1 MFCIGVLQGFAQGF
15 TYTDENGVNWE
26 CSLVSCTINIPDGT
40 RKDSTYVTIIS
51 ASNYGEEVTIPE
63 VVKYERKEYTITELQ
78 GVFRNNPTLKKV
90 TLPKSATSLLRTFEG
105 CTLLSE
111 VVNTAQ
117 IQYCSGTFFEC
128 SSLKSIDLSNCE
140 TIGHATFDNCYNLQS
155 VNLKKC
161 KTIESEAF
169 SNCSNLQSVGDLSTC
184 TSIGHSA
191 FNKCSSLKSIDISNC
206 NFLDRF
212 AFSGCYKLE
221 EVKLSKQIN
230 KINEDTFDGC
240 TNLKNIDLSNCTSIE
255 ESAFSDCINLT
266 SVGNTALLTS
276 IKEYAFSSCIKL
288 TTINLSNCAFIGEYA
303 FKGCTKLSNINLSKC
318 KFLGHSAFYQCTELT
333 EVDLSSCSSLE
344 ESVFSGCSNLKTIK
358 GIENFTTIPAYAF
371 EGTGIETLSLP
382 LCTTI
387 QKAAFKKCIQ
397 LKSVNLPKCE
407 TIEGYKAEYYEAEGA
422 FMGCT
427 NLQEVELPNCIS
439 IGEYTFYSCTNLQKV
454 ELPNCINIG
463 ESTFSS
469 CPKLKSINIPVC
481 QTIDKEAF
489 AYCGNL
495 NEVSLPNTI
504 QKLGY
509 KCFNGNTSLTLYAKN
524 VPALDRNPGTTA
536 ESDTLALGK
545 NVLIIV
551 PEESLAAYQ
560 AADVWNTMSERI
572 FPLGTQFDYDVEANA
587 QASTSGLQK
596 AIGEK
601 NLRSVVTLKVKG
613 SINSYDIM
621 VMRNKMDNLHH
632 LDLADADIKSSTY
645 QYYTGYSTQDDI
657 LGPHSFADLDKLLTV
672 KLPKSVKYIDQ
683 AFNKC
688 SQLRSVEMPENLICV
703 GDTTDYEYING
714 GAFSDC
720 NNLEEIIFHNCERIG
735 GCAFIQCCSLQEIT
749 LPKNLKHIG
758 SFAFDNCNQLKD
770 IIFPGEVETISNHAF
785 NGCSNLASIQFPPS
799 LKSIEACAFFGC
811 GKLSNINLPGLT
823 NISEGT
829 FSCCWNLKEIK
840 LPSTLERIGDNAF
853 ENCTNLN
860 KVYTYTVL
868 PINIDQ
874 NTFTNFKATTLY
886 VPTQSYDNYYW
897 STQWGQFKEIKE
909 FDEPYTYIYL
919 DNEFTLEK
927 RFEGTPDI
935 DIKNNGALTVNGK
948 ENQDAGEVTVKGDGN
963 NSAGTLITDGNLDA
977 KKLRFDITVNANQWY
992 FFSFPFDINL
1002 ADIKTPGKYVFR
1014 KYNGSL
1020 RADQG
1025 TGGWVDLASDETTL
1039 KQGVGYIFQT
1049 AKSGNLTLRV
1059 TKEKFGKLDANN
1071 IVKDLSS
1078 YPSADEQ
1085 NASWNFI
1092 GNPQISYMDAA
1103 SLGYDAPITYWNGNS
1118 YEAVRPGD
1126 DEFALQPFQAFFVQ
1140 KPVDVS
1146 NIEFKAEDRITK
1158 SESINKQNNARA
1170 RRIGR
1175 GINPERL
1182 LINLTLSDGNHTDKT
1197 RVVFNDKK
1205 SQAYELDCDAAKFAA
1220 INDAPQFYTIEAK
1233 AGNLAINERPM
1244 GSVKLGF
1251 AAKKAGNFTIS
1262 AKRMDQPMLLQD
1274 NQTGA
1279 TYDLTEGDYQ
1289 FASNAGTFENRFV
1302 LVPSR
1307 GTTGIADIVK
1317 KTGINIMPTDAGIN
1331 LNGVD
1336 GKKVTIYAAD
1346 GTMLASRTFDGML
1359 NLMKGVYI
1367 VKIDNLSTKVMVK

>member
-1 MFCIGVLQGFAQGF
+1 MKRLLLLSVMFCIGVLQGFAQYASF

-26 CSLVSCTINIPDGT
+26 CNLESAGTTMPDGSW
-40 RKDSTYVTIIS
+40 KDSTYVTING
-51 ASNYGEEVTIPE
+51 ASNYGEEVTVPG
-63 VVKYERKEYTITELQ
+63 VVKYEGKDYTITQL
-78 GVFRNNPTLKKV
+78 GGIFSNNQTLKKV
-90 TLPKSATSLLRTFEG
+90 TLPKSVTSLNYTFDG

-111 VVNTAQ
+111 VVNTEQ
-117 IQYCSGTFFEC
+117 ILSCSYAFSNC

-140 TIGHATFDNCYNLQS
+140 TIGSGSFASCNNLQF
-155 VNLKKC
+155 VNLKRC
-161 KTIESEAF
+161 KTIESQAF
-169 SNCSNLQSVGDLSTC
+169 LNCSKLQSVGDLSSC
-184 TSIGHSA
+184 TTIGEGA
-191 FNKCSSLKSIDISNC
+191 FNSCYSLKSIDISNC
-206 NFLDRF
+206 NSLNGDV
-212 AFSGCYKLE
+212 FSDCTRLE
-221 EVKLSKQIN
+221 EVKLSKQLNQIKWN
-230 KINEDTFDGC
+230 TFNGC
-240 TNLKNIDLSNCTSIE
+240 TNLKNIDLSNCTSIGGN
-255 ESAFSDCINLT
+255 AFAECRSLT
-266 SVGNTALLTS
+266 SVGNTALLSS
-276 IKEYAFSSCIKL
+276 IEGYAFSNCANL
-288 TTINLSNCAFIGEYA
+288 TNIDLSNCTFIGEWA
-303 FKGCTKLSNINLSKC
+303 FRGCPKLSNINLSKC
-318 KFLGHSAFYQCTELT
+318 KLLENYAFIECTELT
-333 EVDLSSCSSLE
+333 EVDLSSCSSLAYGI
-344 ESVFSGCSNLKTIK
+344 FAYCSKLKTVK
-358 GIENFTTIPAYAF
+358 GIENITTIPANAF
-371 EGTGIETLSLP
+371 ANTGIETLSLP

-387 QKAAFKKCIQ
+387 QEGAFRGCTQ
-397 LKSVNLPKCE
+397 LKS
-407 TIEGYKAEYYEAEGA
+407 ID
-422 FMGCT
+422 
-427 NLQEVELPNCIS
+427 
-439 IGEYTFYSCTNLQKV
+439 
-454 ELPNCINIG
+454 
-463 ESTFSS
+463 
-469 CPKLKSINIPVC
+469 IPVC
-481 QTIDKEAF
+481 QSIGMNAF
-489 AYCGNL
+489 ASCSRL
-495 NEVSLPNTI
+495 ESVSIPNTI
-504 QKLGY
+504 KSLGY

-524 VPALDRNPGTTA
+524 VPALDRYPGNMA
-536 ESDTLALGK
+536 ETDTLALGK

-572 FPLGTQFDYDVEANA
+572 FPLGTQFDYDVEATA

-632 LDLADADIKSSTY
+632 LDLSDADIKSNSY
-645 QYYTGYSTQDDI
+645 DYYTGFSTQDDI
-657 LGPHSFADLDKLLTV
+657 LDPHSFADLDKLLTV
-672 KLPKSVKYIDQ
+672 KLPKSVKYINQ
-683 AFNKC
+683 AFNNC

-703 GDTTDYEYING
+703 GDTLDNEWSMG
-714 GAFSDC
+714 GEAFSNC
-720 NNLEEIIFHNCERIG
+720 TNLEYIIFHNCEKIG
-735 GCAFIQCCSLQEIT
+735 GSAFYQCNSLQEIT
-749 LPKNLKHIG
+749 LPKNLKHVG
-758 SFAFDNCNQLKD
+758 SYAFSQCSQLKD
-770 IIFPGEVETISNHAF
+770 IILPSEVETISYHAF
-785 NGCSNLASIQFPPS
+785 EYCNNLASIQFPPS
-799 LKSIEACAFFGC
+799 LKRIESYAFSGC
-811 GKLSNINLPGLT
+811 SKLSSINLPGLT
-823 NISEGT
+823 SISENT
-829 FSCCWNLKEIK
+829 FNGFSNLTEVK

-853 ENCTNLN
+853 SSCDNLN

-948 ENQDAGEVTVKGDGN
+948 DNQNAGEVTVKGDGN
-963 NSAGTLITDGNLDA
+963 SSAGTLITDGNLDA

-1049 AKSGNLTLRV
+1049 AQSGNLTLRV

>member
-1 MFCIGVLQGFAQGF
+1 MFCIGVLQGFAQYASF

-26 CSLVSCTINIPDGT
+26 CNLESAGTTMPDGSW
-40 RKDSTYVTIIS
+40 KDSTYVTING
-51 ASNYGEEVTIPE
+51 ASNYGEEVTVPG
-63 VVKYERKEYTITELQ
+63 VVKYEGKDYTITQL
-78 GVFRNNPTLKKV
+78 GGIFSNNQTLKKV
-90 TLPKSATSLLRTFEG
+90 TLPKSVTSLNYTFNG

-111 VVNTAQ
+111 VVNTEQ
-117 IQYCSGTFFEC
+117 ILSCSYAFSNC

-140 TIGHATFDNCYNLQS
+140 TIGSGSFASCNNLQS
-155 VNLKKC
+155 VNLKRC
-161 KTIESEAF
+161 KTIESQAF
-169 SNCSNLQSVGDLSTC
+169 LNCSKLQSVGDLSSC
-184 TSIGHSA
+184 TTIGEGA
-191 FNKCSSLKSIDISNC
+191 FNSCYSLKSIDISNC
-206 NFLDRF
+206 NSLNGNV
-212 AFSGCYKLE
+212 FSDCTRLE
-221 EVKLSKQIN
+221 EVKLSKQLSQIKWN
-230 KINEDTFDGC
+230 TFNGC
-240 TNLKNIDLSNCTSIE
+240 TNLKNIDLSNCTSIGGN
-255 ESAFSDCINLT
+255 AFAECRSLT
-266 SVGNTALLTS
+266 SVGNTALLSS
-276 IKEYAFSSCIKL
+276 IEGYAFSNCANL
-288 TTINLSNCAFIGEYA
+288 TNIDLSNCTFIGEWA
-303 FKGCTKLSNINLSKC
+303 FRGCPKLSNINLSKC
-318 KFLGHSAFYQCTELT
+318 KLLENYAFIECTELT
-333 EVDLSSCSSLE
+333 EVDLSSCSSLAYGI
-344 ESVFSGCSNLKTIK
+344 FAYCSKLKTVK
-358 GIENFTTIPAYAF
+358 GIENITTIPANAF
-371 EGTGIETLSLP
+371 ANTGIETLSLP

-387 QKAAFKKCIQ
+387 QEGAFRGCTQ
-397 LKSVNLPKCE
+397 LKS
-407 TIEGYKAEYYEAEGA
+407 ID
-422 FMGCT
+422 
-427 NLQEVELPNCIS
+427 
-439 IGEYTFYSCTNLQKV
+439 
-454 ELPNCINIG
+454 
-463 ESTFSS
+463 
-469 CPKLKSINIPVC
+469 IPVC
-481 QTIDKEAF
+481 QSIGMNAF
-489 AYCGNL
+489 ASCSRL
-495 NEVSLPNTI
+495 ESVSIPNTI
-504 QKLGY
+504 KSLGY

-524 VPALDRNPGTTA
+524 VPALERYPGNMA

-572 FPLGTQFDYDVEANA
+572 FPLGTQFDYDVEATA

-632 LDLADADIKSSTY
+632 LDLSDADIKSNSY
-645 QYYTGYSTQDDI
+645 DYYTGYSTQDDI
-657 LGPHSFADLDKLLTV
+657 LGPYSFAGLDKLLTV
-672 KLPKSVKYIDQ
+672 KLPKSVKYINQ
-683 AFNKC
+683 AFNNC

-703 GDTTDYEYING
+703 GDTLDNEWDMSG
-714 GAFSDC
+714 EAFSNC
-720 NNLEEIIFHNCERIG
+720 TNLENIMFHNCEKIG
-735 GCAFIQCCSLQEIT
+735 GSAFYQCNSLQEIT
-749 LPKNLKHIG
+749 LPKNLKHVG
-758 SFAFDNCNQLKD
+758 SYAFYNCNQLKD
-770 IIFPGEVETISNHAF
+770 IILPSEVETINYHAF
-785 NGCSNLASIQFPPS
+785 ESCDNLESIQFPPS
-799 LKSIEACAFFGC
+799 LKRIESYAFSSC
-811 GKLSNINLPGLT
+811 GKLSSINLPGLT
-823 NISEGT
+823 SISEST
-829 FSCCWNLKEIK
+829 FSGCSNLTEVK
-840 LPSTLERIGDNAF
+840 LPSTLERIGDKAF
-853 ENCTNLN
+853 ENCDNLT

-948 ENQDAGEVTVKGDGN
+948 DNQNAGEVTVKGDGN
-963 NSAGTLITDGNLDA
+963 SSAGTLITDGNLDA

-1049 AKSGNLTLRV
+1049 AQGGNLTLRV

-1279 TYDLTEGDYQ
+1279 TFDLTEGDYQ

-1336 GKKVTIYAAD
+1336 GKKVNIYAAD

>member
-1 MFCIGVLQGFAQGF
+1 MFCIGVLQGFAQSTSF

-26 CSLVSCTINIPDGT
+26 CSVDYSSIVMPDGSW
-40 RKDSTYVTIIS
+40 KDTTIVSINN
-51 ASNYGEEVTIPE
+51 ASNYGEEVTVPG
-63 VVKYERKEYTITELQ
+63 VVKYEEKEYTVTQLGSI
-78 GVFRNNPTLKKV
+78 FSNNQTLKKV
-90 TLPKSATSLLRTFEG
+90 TLPKSATSLFNTFYG

-111 VVNTAQ
+111 VVNSDQ
-117 IQYCSGTFFEC
+117 ILYCFRTFYEC
-128 SSLKSIDLSNCE
+128 RSLKSIDLSNCK
-140 TIGHATFDNCYNLQS
+140 TIGTDTFVNCYNLQS
-155 VNLKKC
+155 INNLKKC
-161 KTIESEAF
+161 ITIESQAF
-169 SNCSNLQSVGDLSTC
+169 TNCYNLQSVGDLSSC
-184 TSIGHSA
+184 TTIMSRA
-191 FNKCSSLKSIDISNC
+191 FASCSSLKSIDISNC
-206 NFLDRF
+206 NSLDSYVF
-212 AFSGCYKLE
+212 QGCSKLE

-230 KINEDTFDGC
+230 KINESIFSEC
-240 TNLKNIDLSNCTSIE
+240 TNLKSIDLSNCTSIGGNAFSECRSLTSVGNTALLSSIQGSAFSGCVNLTNIDLSNCTSIGDN
-255 ESAFSDCINLT
+255 AFN
-266 SVGNTALLTS
+266 
-276 IKEYAFSSCIKL
+276 SC
-288 TTINLSNCAFIGEYA
+288 A
-303 FKGCTKLSNINLSKC
+303 KLSNINLSKC
-318 KFLGHSAFYQCTELT
+318 KLFGNYAFAHCTNLT
-333 EVDLSSCSSLE
+333 EVNLSSCSSLA

-387 QKAAFKKCIQ
+387 QNAAFKKCMQ

-407 TIEGYKAEYYEAEGA
+407 TIEGYKLEYDEAEGA
-422 FMGCT
+422 FYGCN
-427 NLQEVELPNCIS
+427 NLQEVELPNCIN
-439 IGEYTFYSCTNLQKV
+439 IEKYTFC
-454 ELPNCINIG
+454 
-463 ESTFSS
+463 S

-481 QTIDKEAF
+481 QTIGEEAF

-572 FPLGTQFDYDVEANA
+572 FPLGTQFDYNVEANA

-621 VMRNKMDNLHH
+621 VMRNKMDNLHY
-632 LDLADADIKSSTY
+632 LDLADADIKSNTY
-645 QYYTGYSTQDDI
+645 DYYTGYSTQDDC
-657 LGPHSFADLDKLLTV
+657 LGPHSFADLDKLMTV

-683 AFNKC
+683 AFNNC
-688 SQLRSVEMPENLICV
+688 SQLRSVEMPENLICL
-703 GDTTDYEYING
+703 GDTIDYGWNMHG
-714 GAFSDC
+714 GVFRDC
-720 NNLEEIIFHNCERIG
+720 NNLEEIIFHNCEKIG
-735 GCAFIQCCSLQEIT
+735 GSAFFRCNSLQEIT
-749 LPKNLKHIG
+749 LPKNLKHVG
-758 SFAFDNCNQLKD
+758 SSAFYNCDQLKD
-770 IIFPGEVETISNHAF
+770 IILPSEVETIGGNAF
-785 NGCSNLASIQFPPS
+785 DGCYNLSSVQFPPS
-799 LKSIEACAFFGC
+799 LKSIESYAFSGC
-811 GKLSNINLPGLT
+811 GNLSSINLPGLT
-823 NISEGT
+823 SISEST
-829 FSCCWNLKEIK
+829 FSGCSNLTEVK

-853 ENCTNLN
+853 SSCDNLN

-1049 AKSGNLTLRV
+1049 AQSGNLTLRV

-1103 SLGYDAPITYWNGNS
+1103 SLGYDAPITYWNGDS

-1220 INDAPQFYTIEAK
+1220 ISDAPQFYTIEAK

-1331 LNGVD
+1331 LNGVN

>member
-1 MFCIGVLQGFAQGF
+1 MKRLLLLSVMFCIGVLQGFAQYASF

-26 CSLVSCTINIPDGT
+26 CNLESAGTTMPDGSW
-40 RKDSTYVTIIS
+40 KDSTYVTING
-51 ASNYGEEVTIPE
+51 ASNYGEEVTVPG
-63 VVKYERKEYTITELQ
+63 VVKYEGKDYTITQL
-78 GVFRNNPTLKKV
+78 GGIFSNNQTLKKV
-90 TLPKSATSLLRTFEG
+90 TLPKSVTSLNYTFNG

-111 VVNTAQ
+111 VVNTEQ
-117 IQYCSGTFFEC
+117 ILSCSYAFSNC

-140 TIGHATFDNCYNLQS
+140 TIGSGSFASCNNLQS
-155 VNLKKC
+155 VNLKRC
-161 KTIESEAF
+161 KTIESQAF
-169 SNCSNLQSVGDLSTC
+169 LNCSKLQSVGDLSSC
-184 TSIGHSA
+184 TTIGEGA
-191 FNKCSSLKSIDISNC
+191 FNSCYSLKSIDISNC
-206 NFLDRF
+206 NSLNGNV
-212 AFSGCYKLE
+212 FSDCTRLE
-221 EVKLSKQIN
+221 EVKLSKQLSQIKWN
-230 KINEDTFDGC
+230 TFNGC
-240 TNLKNIDLSNCTSIE
+240 TNLKNIDLSNCTSIGGN
-255 ESAFSDCINLT
+255 AFAECRSLT
-266 SVGNTALLTS
+266 SVGNTALLSS
-276 IKEYAFSSCIKL
+276 IEGYAFSNCANL
-288 TTINLSNCAFIGEYA
+288 TNIDLSNCTFIGEWA
-303 FKGCTKLSNINLSKC
+303 FRGCPKLSNINLSKC
-318 KFLGHSAFYQCTELT
+318 KLLENYAFIECTELT
-333 EVDLSSCSSLE
+333 EVDLSSCSSLAYGI
-344 ESVFSGCSNLKTIK
+344 FAYCSKLKTVK
-358 GIENFTTIPAYAF
+358 GIENITTIPANAF
-371 EGTGIETLSLP
+371 ANTGIETLSLP

-387 QKAAFKKCIQ
+387 QEGAFRGCTQ
-397 LKSVNLPKCE
+397 LKS
-407 TIEGYKAEYYEAEGA
+407 ID
-422 FMGCT
+422 
-427 NLQEVELPNCIS
+427 
-439 IGEYTFYSCTNLQKV
+439 
-454 ELPNCINIG
+454 
-463 ESTFSS
+463 
-469 CPKLKSINIPVC
+469 IPVC
-481 QTIDKEAF
+481 QSIGMNAF
-489 AYCGNL
+489 ASCSRL
-495 NEVSLPNTI
+495 ESVSIPNTI
-504 QKLGY
+504 KSLGY

-524 VPALDRNPGTTA
+524 VPALERYPGNMA

-572 FPLGTQFDYDVEANA
+572 FPLGTQFDYDVEATA

-632 LDLADADIKSSTY
+632 LDLSDADIKSNSY
-645 QYYTGYSTQDDI
+645 DYYTGYSTQDDI
-657 LGPHSFADLDKLLTV
+657 LGPYSFAGLDKLLTV
-672 KLPKSVKYIDQ
+672 KLPKSVKYINQ
-683 AFNKC
+683 AFNNC

-703 GDTTDYEYING
+703 GDTLDNEWDMSG
-714 GAFSDC
+714 EAFSNC
-720 NNLEEIIFHNCERIG
+720 TNLENIMFHNCEKIG
-735 GCAFIQCCSLQEIT
+735 GSAFYQCNSLQEIT
-749 LPKNLKHIG
+749 LPKNLKHVG
-758 SFAFDNCNQLKD
+758 SYAFYNCNQLKD
-770 IIFPGEVETISNHAF
+770 IILPSEVETINYHAF
-785 NGCSNLASIQFPPS
+785 ESCDNLESIQFPPS
-799 LKSIEACAFFGC
+799 LKRIESYAFSSC
-811 GKLSNINLPGLT
+811 GKLSSINLPGLT
-823 NISEGT
+823 SISEST
-829 FSCCWNLKEIK
+829 FSGCSNLTEVK
-840 LPSTLERIGDNAF
+840 LPSTLERIGDKAF
-853 ENCTNLN
+853 ENCDNLT

-948 ENQDAGEVTVKGDGN
+948 DNQNAGEVTVKGDGN
-963 NSAGTLITDGNLDA
+963 SSAGTLITDGNLDA

-1049 AKSGNLTLRV
+1049 AQGGNLTLRV

-1279 TYDLTEGDYQ
+1279 TFDLTEGDYQ

-1336 GKKVTIYAAD
+1336 GKKVNIYAAD

>member
-1 MFCIGVLQGFAQGF
+1 MKRLLLLSVMFCIGVLQGFAQYASF

-26 CSLVSCTINIPDGT
+26 CNLESAGTTMPDGSW
-40 RKDSTYVTIIS
+40 KDSTYVTING
-51 ASNYGEEVTIPE
+51 ASNYGEEVTVPG
-63 VVKYERKEYTITELQ
+63 VVKYEGKDYTITQL
-78 GVFRNNPTLKKV
+78 GGIFSNNQTLKKV
-90 TLPKSATSLLRTFEG
+90 TLPKSVTSLNYTFNG

-111 VVNTAQ
+111 VVNTEQ
-117 IQYCSGTFFEC
+117 ILSCSYAFSNC

-140 TIGHATFDNCYNLQS
+140 TIGSGSFASCNNLQS
-155 VNLKKC
+155 VNLKRC
-161 KTIESEAF
+161 KTIESQAF
-169 SNCSNLQSVGDLSTC
+169 LNCSKLQSVGDLSSC
-184 TSIGHSA
+184 TTIGEGA
-191 FNKCSSLKSIDISNC
+191 FNSCYSLKSIDISNC
-206 NFLDRF
+206 NSLNGNV
-212 AFSGCYKLE
+212 FSDCTRLE
-221 EVKLSKQIN
+221 EVKLSKQLSQIKWN
-230 KINEDTFDGC
+230 TFNGC
-240 TNLKNIDLSNCTSIE
+240 TNLKNIDLSNCTSIGGN
-255 ESAFSDCINLT
+255 AFAECRSLT
-266 SVGNTALLTS
+266 SVGNTALLSS
-276 IKEYAFSSCIKL
+276 IEGYAFSNCANL
-288 TTINLSNCAFIGEYA
+288 TNIDLSNCTFIGEWA
-303 FKGCTKLSNINLSKC
+303 FRGCPKLSNINLSKC
-318 KFLGHSAFYQCTELT
+318 KLLENYAFIECTELT
-333 EVDLSSCSSLE
+333 EVDLSSCSSLAYGI
-344 ESVFSGCSNLKTIK
+344 FAYCSKLKTVK
-358 GIENFTTIPAYAF
+358 GIENITTIPANAF
-371 EGTGIETLSLP
+371 ANTGIETLSLP

-387 QKAAFKKCIQ
+387 QEGAFRGCTQ
-397 LKSVNLPKCE
+397 LKS
-407 TIEGYKAEYYEAEGA
+407 ID
-422 FMGCT
+422 
-427 NLQEVELPNCIS
+427 
-439 IGEYTFYSCTNLQKV
+439 
-454 ELPNCINIG
+454 
-463 ESTFSS
+463 
-469 CPKLKSINIPVC
+469 IPVC
-481 QTIDKEAF
+481 QSIGMNAF
-489 AYCGNL
+489 ASCSRL
-495 NEVSLPNTI
+495 ESVSIPNTI
-504 QKLGY
+504 KSLGY

-524 VPALDRNPGTTA
+524 VPALERYPGNMA

-572 FPLGTQFDYDVEANA
+572 FPMGTQFDYNVEATA

-632 LDLADADIKSSTY
+632 LDLSDADIKSNSY
-645 QYYTGYSTQDDI
+645 DYYTGYSTQDDI
-657 LGPHSFADLDKLLTV
+657 LGPYSFAGLDKLLTV
-672 KLPKSVKYIDQ
+672 KLPKSVKYINQ
-683 AFNKC
+683 AFNNC

-703 GDTTDYEYING
+703 GDTLDNEWDMSG
-714 GAFSDC
+714 EAFSNC
-720 NNLEEIIFHNCERIG
+720 TNLENIMFHNCEKIG
-735 GCAFIQCCSLQEIT
+735 GSAFYQCNSLQEIT
-749 LPKNLKHIG
+749 LPKNLKHVG
-758 SFAFDNCNQLKD
+758 SYAFYNCNQLKD
-770 IIFPGEVETISNHAF
+770 IILPSEVETINYHAF
-785 NGCSNLASIQFPPS
+785 ESCDNLESIQFPPS
-799 LKSIEACAFFGC
+799 LKRIESYAFSSC
-811 GKLSNINLPGLT
+811 GKLSSINLPGLT
-823 NISEGT
+823 SISEST
-829 FSCCWNLKEIK
+829 FSGCSNLTEVK
-840 LPSTLERIGDNAF
+840 LPSTLERIGDKAF
-853 ENCTNLN
+853 ENCDNLT

-948 ENQDAGEVTVKGDGN
+948 DNQNAGEVTVKGDGN
-963 NSAGTLITDGNLDA
+963 SSAGTLITDGNLDA

-1049 AKSGNLTLRV
+1049 AQSGNLTLRV

-1251 AAKKAGNFTIS
+1251 TAKKAGNFTIS

-1331 LNGVD
+1331 LNGVN
-1336 GKKVTIYAAD
+1336 GKKVNIYAAD

>member
-1 MFCIGVLQGFAQGF
+1 MFCIGVLQGFAQESF

-26 CSLVSCTINIPDGT
+26 CYLGSTGITLPDGT
-40 RKDSTYVTIIS
+40 WKDSTYVNIYS
-51 ASNYGEEVTIPE
+51 ASNYGDEVTVPE
-63 VVKYERKEYTITELQ
+63 IITYNGKSYTVAEL
-78 GVFRNNPTLKKV
+78 GSVFSNNQTLKKV
-90 TLPKSATSLLRTFEG
+90 TLPKSSISLNHTFYK

-111 VVNTAQ
+111 IVNTEQ
-117 IQYCSGTFFEC
+117 IQRCENLTFSNC

-140 TIGHATFDNCYNLQS
+140 SLGCGDFEDCKNLQS
-155 VNLKKC
+155 VNLRKC
-161 KTIESEAF
+161 TYINSYAF
-169 SNCSNLQSVGDLSTC
+169 RGCSSLQSVGDISNC
-184 TSIGHSA
+184 TTIGEEA
-191 FNKCSSLKSIDISNC
+191 FHFCSSLKSIDISSC
-206 NFLDRF
+206 NSLEDRLF
-212 AFSGCYKLE
+212 AICSNLE
-221 EVKLSKQIN
+221 EVKLSKQLA
-230 KINEDTFDGC
+230 KIGSNVFNGC
-240 TNLKNIDLSNCTSIE
+240 SNLKSIDLSYCTSIGEYAFNECRSITAVGSIASFSSIQRYAFYNCVNLSDIDLSNCTFVGE
-255 ESAFSDCINLT
+255 NAF
-266 SVGNTALLTS
+266 
-276 IKEYAFSSCIKL
+276 Y
-288 TTINLSNCAFIGEYA
+288 NCA
-303 FKGCTKLSNINLSKC
+303 KLSSINLSKC
-318 KFLGHSAFYQCTELT
+318 KLFETNAFAYCEGLR
-333 EVDLSSCSSLE
+333 EVDLSSCSSLAE
-344 ESVFSGCSNLKTIK
+344 GFFKGCSNLKAIK

-387 QKAAFKKCIQ
+387 QKGAFKKCIQ

-407 TIEGYKAEYYEAEGA
+407 TIEGYKTEYYEEEGA
-422 FMGCT
+422 FWGCD
-427 NLQEVELPNCIS
+427 NLLKVDLPNC
-439 IGEYTFYSCTNLQKV
+439 T
-454 ELPNCINIG
+454 NIG
-463 ESTFSS
+463 ESTFCS
-469 CPKLKSINIPVC
+469 CSKLKSINIPVC

-509 KCFNGNTSLTLYAKN
+509 KCFNGNTTLTLYAKN
-524 VPALDRNPGTTA
+524 VPALDRYPGNMA
-536 ESDTLALGK
+536 ETDTLALGK

-572 FPLGTQFDYDVEANA
+572 FPLGTQFNYDVEATA

-621 VMRNKMDNLHH
+621 VMRNKMDNLHY
-632 LDLADADIKSSTY
+632 LDLADADVKSNTY
-645 QYYTGYSTQDDI
+645 HYYTGYCTQDDI
-657 LGPHSFADLDKLLTV
+657 LGPHTFADLDKLITV

-683 AFNKC
+683 AFNNC
-688 SQLRSVEMPENLICV
+688 SQLRSVEMPENLICI
-703 GDTTDYEYING
+703 GDTVDWTFWEDNV
-714 GAFSDC
+714 GAFRNC
-720 NNLEEIIFHNCERIG
+720 TNLEGIIFHNCERIG
-735 GCAFIQCCSLQEIT
+735 RYAFNQCTSLQEIT
-749 LPKNLKHIG
+749 LPKNLKHVG
-758 SFAFDNCNQLKD
+758 SYAFSQCSQLKD
-770 IIFPGEVETISNHAF
+770 IILPSEVETISYHAF
-785 NGCSNLASIQFPPS
+785 EYCNLESIQFPPS
-799 LKSIEACAFFGC
+799 LKSIESYAFSGC
-811 GKLSNINLPGLT
+811 SKLSSINLPGLT
-823 NISEGT
+823 NISENT
-829 FSCCWNLKEIK
+829 FNGCSNLTEVK
-840 LPSTLERIGDNAF
+840 LPSTLERIGNNAF
-853 ENCTNLN
+853 ENCSNLN

-948 ENQDAGEVTVKGDGN
+948 DNQNAGEVTVKGDGN

-1049 AKSGNLTLRV
+1049 AQSGNLTLRV

-1331 LNGVD
+1331 LNGVN

>member
-1 MFCIGVLQGFAQGF
+1 MKRLLLLSVMFCIGVLQGFAQDYF

-26 CSLVSCTINIPDGT
+26 CYLGSTGITLPDGT
-40 RKDSTYVTIIS
+40 WKDSTYVNIYS
-51 ASNYGEEVTIPE
+51 ASNYGDDVTVPE
-63 VVKYERKEYTITELQ
+63 IITYNGKSYTVAEL
-78 GVFRNNPTLKKV
+78 GSVFSNNQTLKKV
-90 TLPKSATSLLRTFEG
+90 TLPKSSISLNHTFYK

-111 VVNTAQ
+111 IVNTEQ
-117 IQYCSGTFFEC
+117 IKRCENLTFSNC

-140 TIGHATFDNCYNLQS
+140 SLGCGDFEDCKNLQS
-155 VNLKKC
+155 VNLRKC
-161 KTIESEAF
+161 TYIDSYAF
-169 SNCSNLQSVGDLSTC
+169 RGCSSLQSVGDISNC
-184 TSIGHSA
+184 TTIREEA
-191 FNKCSSLKSIDISNC
+191 FHFCSSLKSIDISSC
-206 NFLDRF
+206 NSLEDRLF
-212 AFSGCYKLE
+212 AICSKLE
-221 EVKLSKQIN
+221 EVKLSKQLA
-230 KINEDTFDGC
+230 KIGSNVFDGC
-240 TNLKNIDLSNCTSIE
+240 SNLKSIDLSYCTSIGEYAFNECRSMTVVGSIASFSSIQRYAFNNCVNLSDIDLSNCTFVGE
-255 ESAFSDCINLT
+255 NAF
-266 SVGNTALLTS
+266 
-276 IKEYAFSSCIKL
+276 Y
-288 TTINLSNCAFIGEYA
+288 NCA
-303 FKGCTKLSNINLSKC
+303 KLSCINLSKC
-318 KFLGHSAFYQCTELT
+318 KLFETNAFAYCEGLR
-333 EVDLSSCSSLE
+333 EVDLSSCSSLAE
-344 ESVFSGCSNLKTIK
+344 GFFKGCSNLKTIK

-387 QKAAFKKCIQ
+387 QKAAFKECMQ

-407 TIEGYKAEYYEAEGA
+407 TIEGYKPEYDGAEGA
-422 FMGCT
+422 FLGCN
-427 NLQEVELPNCIS
+427 NLQEVDLPS
-439 IGEYTFYSCTNLQKV
+439 
-454 ELPNCINIG
+454 CINI
-463 ESTFSS
+463 EKYAFYS
-469 CPKLKSINIPVC
+469 CPKLSSINIPVC
-481 QTIDKEAF
+481 QAIGEEVF

-509 KCFNGNTSLTLYAKN
+509 KCFNGNTSLTLYTKN
-524 VPALDRNPGTTA
+524 VPALDRYPGNMA

-572 FPLGTQFDYDVEANA
+572 FPMGTQFEYNVEANA

-621 VMRNKMDNLHH
+621 VMRNKMDNLHY
-632 LDLADADIKSSTY
+632 LDLADADVKSNTY
-645 QYYTGYSTQDDI
+645 DYYTGYSTQDDI

-683 AFNKC
+683 AFNNC
-688 SQLRSVEMPENLICV
+688 SQLHSVEMPENLICI
-703 GDTTDYEYING
+703 GDTVDWNFWEDNV
-714 GAFSDC
+714 GAFRNC
-720 NNLEEIIFHNCERIG
+720 TNLEEIIFHNCEKIG
-735 GCAFIQCCSLQEIT
+735 GYAFNKCTSLQEIT
-749 LPKNLKHIG
+749 LSKNLKHVG
-758 SFAFDNCNQLKD
+758 SYAFSQCNQLKD
-770 IIFPGEVETISNHAF
+770 IILPSEVETISYHAF
-785 NGCSNLASIQFPPS
+785 EDCNLASIQFPPS
-799 LKSIEACAFFGC
+799 LKRIESYAFSGC
-811 GKLSNINLPGLT
+811 GNLSSINLPGLT
-823 NISEGT
+823 SISNYT
-829 FSCCWNLKEIK
+829 FFGCSNLTEVK

-853 ENCTNLN
+853 ENCDNLN

-948 ENQDAGEVTVKGDGN
+948 DNQNAGEVTVKGDGN
-963 NSAGTLITDGNLDA
+963 SSAGTLITDGNLDA

-1049 AKSGNLTLRV
+1049 AQGGNLTLRV

-1274 NQTGA
+1274 KQTGA

>member
-1 MFCIGVLQGFAQGF
+1 M
-15 TYTDENGVNWE
+15 
-26 CSLVSCTINIPDGT
+26 PDGT
-40 RKDSTYVTIIS
+40 YKDTTYVTIS
-51 ASNYGEEVTIPE
+51 NASNYGEEVTVPG
-63 VVKYERKEYTITELQ
+63 VVKYEGKDYTITNLQ
-78 GVFRNNPTLKKV
+78 NVFTNNQTLKKV
-90 TLPKSATSLLRTFEG
+90 TLPKSVTSLENTFSG

-111 VVNTAQ
+111 VVNTEQ
-117 IQYCSGTFFEC
+117 IQRFGGSTFSNC
-128 SSLKSIDLSNCE
+128 SSLKSIDMSNCE
-140 TIGHATFDNCYNLQS
+140 AIGEYAFQGCKNLYS

-161 KTIESEAF
+161 KTIELNAF
-169 SNCSNLQSVGDLSTC
+169 SACSNLQSVGDLSSC
-184 TSIGHSA
+184 TTIGASA
-191 FNKCSSLKSIDISNC
+191 FQACSSLKSIDISNC
-206 NFLDRF
+206 NYLESS
-212 AFSGCYKLE
+212 AFQYCSRLE
-221 EVKLSKQIN
+221 EVKLSNQIN
-230 KINEDTFDGC
+230 KIDGCTFDGC
-240 TNLKNIDLSNCTSIE
+240 TNLKSIDLSNCTSIGDN
-255 ESAFSDCINLT
+255 AFSGCQSLT
-266 SVGNTALLTS
+266 SVGNTTLLSS
-276 IKEYAFSSCIKL
+276 IQGNAFWSCTNL
-288 TTINLSNCAFIGEYA
+288 TTIDLSNCTFVGEKAFSNCA
-303 FKGCTKLSNINLSKC
+303 KLSNINLSKC
-318 KFLGHSAFYQCTELT
+318 KLLGNSAFYNCTNLT
-333 EVDLSSCSSLE
+333 EVDLSSCSSLA
-344 ESVFSGCSNLKTIK
+344 ESVFMGCSNLKTIK

-387 QKAAFKKCIQ
+387 QNAAFKKCMQ

-407 TIEGYKAEYYEAEGA
+407 TIEGYKLEYDEAEGA
-422 FMGCT
+422 FYSCN
-427 NLQEVELPNCIS
+427 NLQEVELPNCIN
-439 IGEYTFYSCTNLQKV
+439 IEKYTFC
-454 ELPNCINIG
+454 
-463 ESTFSS
+463 S

-481 QTIDKEAF
+481 QTIGEEAF

-524 VPALDRNPGTTA
+524 VPALDRNPGTMA

-572 FPLGTQFDYDVEANA
+572 FPMGTQFDYDVEATA

-632 LDLADADIKSSTY
+632 LDLSDADIKSNSY
-645 QYYTGYSTQDDI
+645 DYYTGYSTQDDI
-657 LGPHSFADLDKLLTV
+657 LGPYSFADLDKLLTV
-672 KLPKSVKYIDQ
+672 KLPKSVKYINQ
-683 AFNKC
+683 AFNNC

-703 GDTTDYEYING
+703 GDTLDKDWSMG
-714 GAFSDC
+714 GEAFSNC
-720 NNLEEIIFHNCERIG
+720 TNLENIMFHNCEKIG
-735 GCAFIQCCSLQEIT
+735 GSAFYQCNSLQEIT
-749 LPKNLKHIG
+749 LPKNLKHVG
-758 SFAFDNCNQLKD
+758 SYAFSQCSKLKD
-770 IIFPGEVETISNHAF
+770 IILPSEVETISYYAF
-785 NGCSNLASIQFPPS
+785 AGCGNLESIQFPPS
-799 LKSIEACAFFGC
+799 LKRIESYAFSSC
-811 GKLSNINLPGLT
+811 GKLSSINLPGLT
-823 NISEGT
+823 SISENT
-829 FSCCWNLKEIK
+829 FAYCSSLKEVK

-853 ENCTNLN
+853 SNCSNLT

-948 ENQDAGEVTVKGDGN
+948 DNQNAGEVTVKGDGN
-963 NSAGTLITDGNLDA
+963 SSAGTLITDGNLDA

-1049 AKSGNLTLRV
+1049 AQGGNLTLRV

-1170 RRIGR
+1170 RKIGR
-1175 GINPERL
+1175 GINPDRL

-1331 LNGVD
+1331 LNGVN

>member
-1 MFCIGVLQGFAQGF
+1 MKRLLLLSVMFCIGVLQGFAQYASF

-26 CSLVSCTINIPDGT
+26 CNLESAGTTMPDGSW
-40 RKDSTYVTIIS
+40 KDSTYVTING
-51 ASNYGEEVTIPE
+51 ASNYGEEVTVPG
-63 VVKYERKEYTITELQ
+63 VVKYEGKDYTITQL
-78 GVFRNNPTLKKV
+78 GGIFSNNQTLKKV
-90 TLPKSATSLLRTFEG
+90 TLPKSVTSLNYTFDG

-111 VVNTAQ
+111 VVNTEQ
-117 IQYCSGTFFEC
+117 ILSCSYAFSNC

-140 TIGHATFDNCYNLQS
+140 TIGSGSFASCNNLQF
-155 VNLKKC
+155 VNLKRC
-161 KTIESEAF
+161 KTIESQAF
-169 SNCSNLQSVGDLSTC
+169 LNCSKLQSVGDLSSC
-184 TSIGHSA
+184 TTIGEGA
-191 FNKCSSLKSIDISNC
+191 FNSCYSLKSIDISNC
-206 NFLDRF
+206 NSLNGDV
-212 AFSGCYKLE
+212 FSDCTRLE
-221 EVKLSKQIN
+221 EVKLSKQLNQIKWN
-230 KINEDTFDGC
+230 TFNGC
-240 TNLKNIDLSNCTSIE
+240 TNLKNIDLSNCTSIGGN
-255 ESAFSDCINLT
+255 AFAECRSLT
-266 SVGNTALLTS
+266 SVGNTALLSS
-276 IKEYAFSSCIKL
+276 IEGYAFSNCANL
-288 TTINLSNCAFIGEYA
+288 TNIDLSNCTFIGEWA
-303 FKGCTKLSNINLSKC
+303 FRGCPKLSNINLSKC
-318 KFLGHSAFYQCTELT
+318 KLLENYAFIECTELT
-333 EVDLSSCSSLE
+333 EVDLSSCSSLAYGI
-344 ESVFSGCSNLKTIK
+344 FAYCSKLKTVK
-358 GIENFTTIPAYAF
+358 GIENITTIPANAF
-371 EGTGIETLSLP
+371 ANTGIETLSLP

-387 QKAAFKKCIQ
+387 QEGAFRGCTQ
-397 LKSVNLPKCE
+397 LKS
-407 TIEGYKAEYYEAEGA
+407 ID
-422 FMGCT
+422 
-427 NLQEVELPNCIS
+427 
-439 IGEYTFYSCTNLQKV
+439 
-454 ELPNCINIG
+454 
-463 ESTFSS
+463 
-469 CPKLKSINIPVC
+469 IPVC
-481 QTIDKEAF
+481 QSIGMNAF
-489 AYCGNL
+489 ASCSRL
-495 NEVSLPNTI
+495 ESVSIPNTI
-504 QKLGY
+504 KSLGY

-524 VPALDRNPGTTA
+524 VPALDRYPGNMA
-536 ESDTLALGK
+536 ETDTLALGK

-572 FPLGTQFDYDVEANA
+572 FPLGTQFDYDVEATA

-632 LDLADADIKSSTY
+632 LDLSDADIKSNSY
-645 QYYTGYSTQDDI
+645 DYYTGFSTQDDI
-657 LGPHSFADLDKLLTV
+657 LDPHSFADLDKLLTV
-672 KLPKSVKYIDQ
+672 KLPKSVKYINQ
-683 AFNKC
+683 AFNNC

-703 GDTTDYEYING
+703 GDTLDNEWSMG
-714 GAFSDC
+714 GEAFSNC
-720 NNLEEIIFHNCERIG
+720 TNLEYIIFHNCEKIG
-735 GCAFIQCCSLQEIT
+735 GSAFYQCNSLQEIT
-749 LPKNLKHIG
+749 LPKNLKHVG
-758 SFAFDNCNQLKD
+758 SYAFSQCSQLKD
-770 IIFPGEVETISNHAF
+770 IILPSEVETISYHAF
-785 NGCSNLASIQFPPS
+785 EYCNNLASIQFPPS
-799 LKSIEACAFFGC
+799 LKRIESYAFSGC
-811 GKLSNINLPGLT
+811 SKLSSINLPGLT
-823 NISEGT
+823 SISENT
-829 FSCCWNLKEIK
+829 FNGCSNLTEVK

-853 ENCTNLN
+853 SSCDNLN

-919 DNEFTLEK
+919 DNEFT
-927 RFEGTPDI
+927 PDI

-948 ENQDAGEVTVKGDGN
+948 DNQNAGEVTVKGDGN
-963 NSAGTLITDGNLDA
+963 SSAGTLITDGNLDA

-1049 AKSGNLTLRV
+1049 AQSGNLTLRV

>member
-1 MFCIGVLQGFAQGF
+1 MKRLLLLSVMFCIGALQGFAQYNDLR
-15 TYTDENGVNWE
+15 YTDENGVNWV
-26 CSLVSCTINIPDGT
+26 CILYNTGITMPDGT
-40 RKDSTYVTIIS
+40 YKDTTYVTIYS
-51 ASNYGEEVTIPE
+51 ASNYGEEVTVPG
-63 VVKYERKEYTITELQ
+63 VVKYEGKDYTITNLQ
-78 GVFRNNPTLKKV
+78 NVFTNNQTLKKV
-90 TLPKSATSLLRTFEG
+90 TLPKSVTSLENTFSG

-111 VVNTAQ
+111 VVNTEQ
-117 IQYCSGTFFEC
+117 IQRFGGSTFSNC
-128 SSLKSIDLSNCE
+128 SSLKSIDMSNCE
-140 TIGHATFDNCYNLQS
+140 AIGEYAFQGCKNLYS

-161 KTIESEAF
+161 KTIELNAF
-169 SNCSNLQSVGDLSTC
+169 SACNNLQSVGDLSSC
-184 TSIGHSA
+184 TTIGASA
-191 FNKCSSLKSIDISNC
+191 FSSCSSLKSIDISNC
-206 NFLDRF
+206 NSLESSVFQYCSR
-212 AFSGCYKLE
+212 LE
-221 EVKLSKQIN
+221 EVKLSNQIN
-230 KINEDTFDGC
+230 KIDGCTFDGC
-240 TNLKNIDLSNCTSIE
+240 TNLKSIDLSNCTSIGS
-255 ESAFSDCINLT
+255 SAFGGCQSLT
-266 SVGNTALLTS
+266 SVGNTALLSS
-276 IKEYAFSSCIKL
+276 IQGNAFWGCTNL
-288 TTINLSNCAFIGEYA
+288 TTIDLSNCTFVGENAFSNCA
-303 FKGCTKLSNINLSKC
+303 KLSNINLSKC
-318 KFLGHSAFYQCTELT
+318 KLLGNSAFYNCTNLT
-333 EVDLSSCSSLE
+333 EVDLSSCSSLA
-344 ESVFSGCSNLKTIK
+344 ESVFRGCSNLKTIK

-387 QKAAFKKCIQ
+387 QNAAFKKCMQ

-407 TIEGYKAEYYEAEGA
+407 TIEGYKLEYDEAEGA
-422 FMGCT
+422 FYGCN
-427 NLQEVELPNCIS
+427 NLQEVELPNCIN
-439 IGEYTFYSCTNLQKV
+439 IEKYTFC
-454 ELPNCINIG
+454 
-463 ESTFSS
+463 S

-481 QTIDKEAF
+481 QTIGEEAF

-572 FPLGTQFDYDVEANA
+572 FPLGTQFNYDVEATA

-621 VMRNKMDNLHH
+621 VMRNKMDNLHY
-632 LDLADADIKSSTY
+632 LDLADADVKSNTY
-645 QYYTGYSTQDDI
+645 HYYTGYCTQDDI
-657 LGPHSFADLDKLLTV
+657 LGPHTFADLDKLITV

-683 AFNKC
+683 AFNNC
-688 SQLRSVEMPENLICV
+688 SQLRSVEMPENLICI
-703 GDTTDYEYING
+703 GDTVDWTFWEDNV
-714 GAFSDC
+714 GAFRNC
-720 NNLEEIIFHNCERIG
+720 TNLEGIIFHNCERIG
-735 GCAFIQCCSLQEIT
+735 RYAFNQCTSLQEIT
-749 LPKNLKHIG
+749 LPKNLKHVG
-758 SFAFDNCNQLKD
+758 SYAFSQCSQLKD
-770 IIFPGEVETISNHAF
+770 IILPSEVETISYHAF
-785 NGCSNLASIQFPPS
+785 EYCNLESIQFPPS
-799 LKSIEACAFFGC
+799 LKSIESYAFSGC
-811 GKLSNINLPGLT
+811 SKLSSINLPGLT
-823 NISEGT
+823 NISENT
-829 FSCCWNLKEIK
+829 FNGCSNLTEVK
-840 LPSTLERIGDNAF
+840 LPSTLERIGNNAF
-853 ENCTNLN
+853 ENCSNLN

-948 ENQDAGEVTVKGDGN
+948 DNQNAGEVTVKGDGN
-963 NSAGTLITDGNLDA
+963 SSAGTLITDGNLDA

-1049 AKSGNLTLRV
+1049 AQSGNLTLRV

-1262 AKRMDQPMLLQD
+1262 AKRMDQTMLLQD

>member
-1 MFCIGVLQGFAQGF
+1 M
-15 TYTDENGVNWE
+15 
-26 CSLVSCTINIPDGT
+26 PDGT
-40 RKDSTYVTIIS
+40 YKDTTYVYING
-51 ASNYGEEVTIPE
+51 ASNYGEEVTVPG
-63 VVKYERKEYTITELQ
+63 VVKYEGKDYIITQLN
-78 GVFRNNPTLKKV
+78 GVFSSNQTLKKV
-90 TLPKSATSLLRTFEG
+90 TLPKSVTSLSSTFDG

-111 VVNTAQ
+111 VVNTEQ
-117 IQYCSGTFFEC
+117 IQRFGYSTFSNC
-128 SSLKSIDLSNCE
+128 SSLKSIDMSNCE
-140 TIGHATFDNCYNLQS
+140 TIGSSAFENCKNLQS

-161 KTIESEAF
+161 KTIESNAF
-169 SNCSNLQSVGDLSTC
+169 SNCSNLQSVDDLSSC
-184 TSIGHSA
+184 TTIMGRA
-191 FNKCSSLKSIDISNC
+191 FQYCSSLKSIDISNC
-206 NFLDRF
+206 NSLDGSVF
-212 AFSGCYKLE
+212 EGCSKLE
-221 EVKLSKQIN
+221 EVKLSKQII
-230 KINEDTFDGC
+230 KINNNTFNGC
-240 TNLKNIDLSNCTSIE
+240 TNLKSIDLSNCISIGEYAFSNCLNLTSIGNTALLNSILERTFQGCTNLTTIDLSNCTFI
-255 ESAFSDCINLT
+255 
-266 SVGNTALLTS
+266 GG
-276 IKEYAFSSCIKL
+276 YAF
-288 TTINLSNCAFIGEYA
+288 EY
-303 FKGCTKLSNINLSKC
+303 CTNLSNINLSKC
-318 KFLGHSAFYQCTELT
+318 KLLGDGAFNYCTNLT
-333 EVDLSSCSSLE
+333 EVDLSSCSSLA
-344 ESVFSGCSNLKTIK
+344 ESVFRGCSNLKTIK
-358 GIENFTTIPAYAF
+358 GIENFTTIPANAF
-371 EGTGIETLSLP
+371 EGTGIETLPLP

-387 QKAAFKKCIQ
+387 QDGAFGGCAQ
-397 LKSVNLPKCE
+397 LKS
-407 TIEGYKAEYYEAEGA
+407 ID
-422 FMGCT
+422 
-427 NLQEVELPNCIS
+427 
-439 IGEYTFYSCTNLQKV
+439 
-454 ELPNCINIG
+454 
-463 ESTFSS
+463 
-469 CPKLKSINIPVC
+469 IPVC
-481 QTIDKEAF
+481 HSIGMNAF
-489 AYCGNL
+489 ASCSRL
-495 NEVSLPNTI
+495 ESASIPNTI
-504 QKLGY
+504 KSLGY
-509 KCFNGNTSLTLYAKN
+509 KCFNGNTTLTLYAKN
-524 VPALDRNPGTTA
+524 VPALDRYPGNMA
-536 ESDTLALGK
+536 ETDTLALGK

-560 AADVWNTMSERI
+560 TADVWNTMSERI
-572 FPLGTQFDYDVEANA
+572 FPLGTQFDYDVEATA

-632 LDLADADIKSSTY
+632 LDLADADVKSNTY
-645 QYYTGYSTQDDI
+645 DYYTGYSTQDDI
-657 LGPHSFADLDKLLTV
+657 LGPHSFADLDKLMTV
-672 KLPKSVKYIDQ
+672 KLPKSVKYINQ
-683 AFNKC
+683 AFNNC
-688 SQLRSVEMPENLICV
+688 SQLRSIEMPENLICV
-703 GDTTDYEYING
+703 GDTTDWNNWADNN
-714 GAFSDC
+714 GAFTNC
-720 NNLEEIIFHNCERIG
+720 TNLEEIIFHNCERIG
-735 GCAFIQCCSLQEIT
+735 GEAFYNCNSLQEIA
-749 LPKNLKHIG
+749 LPKNLKYVG
-758 SFAFDNCNQLKD
+758 SYAFAECKQLKD
-770 IIFPGEVETISNHAF
+770 IIFPSEVDTISNDAF
-785 NGCSNLASIQFPPS
+785 GSCDNLTSVQFPPS
-799 LKSIEACAFFGC
+799 LKSIGSSAFHDC
-811 GKLSNINLPGLT
+811 YKLNSINLPALT
-823 NISEGT
+823 SISSST
-829 FSCCWNLKEIK
+829 FSNCCDLKEVK
-840 LPSTLERIGDNAF
+840 LPSTLESIGDYAF
-853 ENCTNLN
+853 SNCFKLT

-1025 TGGWVDLASDETTL
+1025 TGGWVDLANDETTL

-1205 SQAYELDCDAAKFAA
+1205 SLAYELDCDAAKFAA

-1331 LNGVD
+1331 LNGVN

>member
-1 MFCIGVLQGFAQGF
+1 MKRLLLLSVMFCIGVLQGFAQSTSF

-26 CSLVSCTINIPDGT
+26 CSLNYTSLAMPDGSW
-40 RKDSTYVTIIS
+40 KDSTYVYING
-51 ASNYGEEVTIPE
+51 ASNYGEEVTVPG
-63 VVKYERKEYTITELQ
+63 VVKYEEKDYTITQ
-78 GVFRNNPTLKKV
+78 IGSIFCNNQTLKKV
-90 TLPKSATSLLRTFEG
+90 TLPKSVTSLSSTFEG

-111 VVNTAQ
+111 VVNTDQ
-117 IQYCSGTFFEC
+117 ILYCSRTFNEC
-128 SSLKSIDLSNCE
+128 RSLKSIDLSNCE
-140 TIGHATFDNCYNLQS
+140 TIGNATFANCYNLQS

-161 KTIESEAF
+161 ITIESQAF
-169 SNCSNLQSVGDLSTC
+169 TNCNNLQSVGDLSSC
-184 TSIGHSA
+184 TTIMYGA
-191 FNKCSSLKSIDISNC
+191 FQSCSSLKSIDISNC
-206 NFLDRF
+206 TSLGEEAF
-212 AFSGCYKLE
+212 ADCSKLE

-230 KINEDTFDGC
+230 KINDDTFSGC
-240 TNLKNIDLSNCTSIE
+240 TNLKSIDLSNCTSIGG
-255 ESAFSDCINLT
+255 SAFNGCQSLT
-266 SVGNTALLTS
+266 SVGNTALLSS
-276 IKEYAFSSCIKL
+276 IQGNAFSGCTNL
-288 TTINLSNCAFIGEYA
+288 TTIDLSNSTFVGENAFSNCA
-303 FKGCTKLSNINLSKC
+303 KLSNINLSKC
-318 KFLGHSAFYQCTELT
+318 NLLGYGAFNNCTNLT
-333 EVDLSSCSSLE
+333 EVDLSSCSSLA
-344 ESVFSGCSNLKTIK
+344 ESVFRGCSNLKTIK

-371 EGTGIETLSLP
+371 EGIGIETLSLP

-387 QKAAFKKCIQ
+387 QEGAFRTCSQ
-397 LKSVNLPKCE
+397 LKS
-407 TIEGYKAEYYEAEGA
+407 ID
-422 FMGCT
+422 
-427 NLQEVELPNCIS
+427 
-439 IGEYTFYSCTNLQKV
+439 
-454 ELPNCINIG
+454 
-463 ESTFSS
+463 
-469 CPKLKSINIPVC
+469 IPVC
-481 QTIDKEAF
+481 QSIGMNAF
-489 AYCGNL
+489 ASCSRL
-495 NEVSLPNTI
+495 ESASIPNTI
-504 QKLGY
+504 KSLGY
-509 KCFNGNTSLTLYAKN
+509 KCFNGNTTLTLYAKN

-551 PEESLAAYQ
+551 PKESLAAYQ

-572 FPLGTQFDYDVEANA
+572 FPMGTQFNYDVEATA

-621 VMRNKMDNLHH
+621 VMRNKMDNLHY
-632 LDLADADIKSSTY
+632 LDLADADVKSNTY
-645 QYYTGYSTQDDI
+645 NYYTGYSTQDDI
-657 LGPHSFADLDKLLTV
+657 LGPHSFADLDKLMTV
-672 KLPKSVKYIDQ
+672 KLPKSVKYIDL
-683 AFNKC
+683 AFNNC
-688 SQLRSVEMPENLICV
+688 RQLRSVEMPENLICV
-703 GDTTDYEYING
+703 GDTADWNWNKDG
-714 GAFSDC
+714 GAFGNC
-720 NNLEEIIFHNCERIG
+720 TNLEEIIFHNCEKIG
-735 GCAFIQCCSLQEIT
+735 GKAFYQCNSLQEIT

-758 SFAFDNCNQLKD
+758 SYAFNYCNQLKD
-770 IIFPGEVETISNHAF
+770 IILPNEVETIGEHAF
-785 NGCSNLASIQFPPS
+785 EFCYNLSSVQFPPS
-799 LKSIEACAFFGC
+799 LKRIEANAFYC
-811 GKLSNINLPGLT
+811 CISLSSINLPGLT
-823 NISEGT
+823 SISENT
-829 FSCCWNLKEIK
+829 FSGCSNLTEVK

-853 ENCTNLN
+853 SNCDNLN

-948 ENQDAGEVTVKGDGN
+948 DNQNAGEVTVKGDGN
-963 NSAGTLITDGNLDA
+963 SSAGTLITDGNLDA

-1049 AKSGNLTLRV
+1049 AQGGNLTLRV

-1251 AAKKAGNFTIS
+1251 TAKKAGNFAIS

>member
-1 MFCIGVLQGFAQGF
+1 MFCIGVLQGFAQSTSF

-26 CSLVSCTINIPDGT
+26 CSLNYTSLAMPDGSW
-40 RKDSTYVTIIS
+40 KDSTYVYING
-51 ASNYGEEVTIPE
+51 ASNYGEEVTVPG
-63 VVKYERKEYTITELQ
+63 VVKYEGKEYTITQL
-78 GVFRNNPTLKKV
+78 GSIFSNNQTLKKV
-90 TLPKSATSLLRTFEG
+90 TLPKSVTSLSSTFEG

-111 VVNTAQ
+111 VVNTDQ
-117 IQYCSGTFFEC
+117 ILYCSRTFCEC
-128 SSLKSIDLSNCE
+128 RSLKSIDLSNCE
-140 TIGHATFDNCYNLQS
+140 TIGNNTFANCNNLQS
-155 VNLKKC
+155 INLKKC
-161 KTIESEAF
+161 ITIESQAF
-169 SNCSNLQSVGDLSTC
+169 TNCSNLQSVGDLSSC
-184 TSIGHSA
+184 TTIMDGA
-191 FNKCSSLKSIDISNC
+191 FSSCSSLKSIDISNC
-206 NFLDRF
+206 NSLGNYVFE
-212 AFSGCYKLE
+212 GCSKLE

-230 KINEDTFDGC
+230 KINNSTFSGC
-240 TNLKNIDLSNCTSIE
+240 TNLKSIDLSNCTSIE
-255 ESAFSDCINLT
+255 GSAFNGCQSLT
-266 SVGNTALLTS
+266 SVGNTALLSS
-276 IKEYAFSSCIKL
+276 IQGNAFSGCTNL
-288 TTINLSNCAFIGEYA
+288 TTIDLSNSTFVGENAFSNCA
-303 FKGCTKLSNINLSKC
+303 KLSNINLSKC
-318 KFLGHSAFYQCTELT
+318 NLLGYGAFNNCTNLT
-333 EVDLSSCSSLE
+333 EVDLSSCSSLA

-387 QKAAFKKCIQ
+387 QKAAFKECMQ

-407 TIEGYKAEYYEAEGA
+407 TIEGYKPEYDGAEGA
-422 FMGCT
+422 FLGCN
-427 NLQEVELPNCIS
+427 NLQEVDLPS
-439 IGEYTFYSCTNLQKV
+439 
-454 ELPNCINIG
+454 CINI
-463 ESTFSS
+463 EKYAFYS
-469 CPKLKSINIPVC
+469 CPKLSSINIPVC
-481 QTIDKEAF
+481 QAIGEEVF

-524 VPALDRNPGTTA
+524 VPALDRYPGNMA

-572 FPLGTQFDYDVEANA
+572 FPMGTQFEYNVEANA

-621 VMRNKMDNLHH
+621 VMRNKMDNLHY
-632 LDLADADIKSSTY
+632 LDLADADVKSNTY
-645 QYYTGYSTQDDI
+645 DYYTGYSTQDDI

-683 AFNKC
+683 AFNNC
-688 SQLRSVEMPENLICV
+688 SQLRSVEMPENLICI
-703 GDTTDYEYING
+703 GDTVDWNFWEDNV
-714 GAFSDC
+714 GAFRNC
-720 NNLEEIIFHNCERIG
+720 TNLEEIIFHNCEKIG
-735 GCAFIQCCSLQEIT
+735 GYAFNKCTSLQEIT
-749 LPKNLKHIG
+749 LSKNLKHVG
-758 SFAFDNCNQLKD
+758 SYAFSQCNQLKD
-770 IIFPGEVETISNHAF
+770 IILPSEVETISYHAF
-785 NGCSNLASIQFPPS
+785 EDCNLASIQFPPS
-799 LKSIEACAFFGC
+799 LKRIESYAFSGC
-811 GKLSNINLPGLT
+811 GNLSSINLPGLT
-823 NISEGT
+823 SISEST
-829 FSCCWNLKEIK
+829 FSGCSNLTEVK
-840 LPSTLERIGDNAF
+840 LPSTLERIGNNAF
-853 ENCTNLN
+853 ENCSNLN

-948 ENQDAGEVTVKGDGN
+948 DNQNAGEVTVKGDGN
-963 NSAGTLITDGNLDA
+963 SSAGTLITDGNLDA

-1049 AKSGNLTLRV
+1049 AQSGNLTLRV

-1331 LNGVD
+1331 LNGVN

>member
-1 MFCIGVLQGFAQGF
+1 MFCIGVLQGFAQSTSF

-26 CSLVSCTINIPDGT
+26 CSLNYTSLAMPDGSW
-40 RKDSTYVTIIS
+40 KDSTYVYING
-51 ASNYGEEVTIPE
+51 ASNYGEEVTVPG
-63 VVKYERKEYTITELQ
+63 VVKYEEKDYTITQ
-78 GVFRNNPTLKKV
+78 IGSIFCNNQTLKKV
-90 TLPKSATSLLRTFEG
+90 TLPKSVTSLSSTFEG

-111 VVNTAQ
+111 VVNTDQ
-117 IQYCSGTFFEC
+117 ILYCSRTFNEC
-128 SSLKSIDLSNCE
+128 RSLKSIDLSNCE
-140 TIGHATFDNCYNLQS
+140 TIGNATFANCYNLQS

-161 KTIESEAF
+161 ITIESQAF
-169 SNCSNLQSVGDLSTC
+169 TNCNNLQSVGDLSSC
-184 TSIGHSA
+184 TTIMYGA
-191 FNKCSSLKSIDISNC
+191 FQSCSSLKSIDISNC
-206 NFLDRF
+206 TSLGEEAF
-212 AFSGCYKLE
+212 ADCSKLE

-230 KINEDTFDGC
+230 KINDDTFSGC
-240 TNLKNIDLSNCTSIE
+240 TNLKSIDLSNCTSIGG
-255 ESAFSDCINLT
+255 SAFNGCQSLT
-266 SVGNTALLTS
+266 SVGNTALLSS
-276 IKEYAFSSCIKL
+276 IQGNAFSGCTNL
-288 TTINLSNCAFIGEYA
+288 TTIDLSNSTFVGENAFSNCA
-303 FKGCTKLSNINLSKC
+303 KLSNINLSKC
-318 KFLGHSAFYQCTELT
+318 NLLGYGAFNNCTNLT
-333 EVDLSSCSSLE
+333 EVDLSSCSSLA
-344 ESVFSGCSNLKTIK
+344 ESVFRGCSNLKTIK

-371 EGTGIETLSLP
+371 EGIGIETLSLP

-387 QKAAFKKCIQ
+387 QEGAFRTCSQ
-397 LKSVNLPKCE
+397 LKS
-407 TIEGYKAEYYEAEGA
+407 ID
-422 FMGCT
+422 
-427 NLQEVELPNCIS
+427 
-439 IGEYTFYSCTNLQKV
+439 
-454 ELPNCINIG
+454 
-463 ESTFSS
+463 
-469 CPKLKSINIPVC
+469 IPVC
-481 QTIDKEAF
+481 QSIGMNAF
-489 AYCGNL
+489 ASCSRL
-495 NEVSLPNTI
+495 ESASIPNTI
-504 QKLGY
+504 KSLGY
-509 KCFNGNTSLTLYAKN
+509 KCFNGNTTLTLYAKN

-551 PEESLAAYQ
+551 PKESLAAYQ

-572 FPLGTQFDYDVEANA
+572 FPMGTQFNYDVEATA

-621 VMRNKMDNLHH
+621 VMRNKMDNLHY
-632 LDLADADIKSSTY
+632 LDLADADVKSNTY
-645 QYYTGYSTQDDI
+645 NYYTGYSTQDDI
-657 LGPHSFADLDKLLTV
+657 LGPHSFADLDKLMTV
-672 KLPKSVKYIDQ
+672 KLPKSVKYIDL
-683 AFNKC
+683 AFNNC
-688 SQLRSVEMPENLICV
+688 RQLRSVEMPENLICV
-703 GDTTDYEYING
+703 GDTADWNWNKDG
-714 GAFSDC
+714 GAFGNC
-720 NNLEEIIFHNCERIG
+720 TNLEEIIFHNCEKIG
-735 GCAFIQCCSLQEIT
+735 GKAFYQCNSLQEIT

-758 SFAFDNCNQLKD
+758 SYAFNYCNQLKD
-770 IIFPGEVETISNHAF
+770 IILPNEVETIGEHAF
-785 NGCSNLASIQFPPS
+785 EFCYNLSSVQFPPS
-799 LKSIEACAFFGC
+799 LKRIEANAFYC
-811 GKLSNINLPGLT
+811 CISLSNINLPGLT
-823 NISEGT
+823 SISENT
-829 FSCCWNLKEIK
+829 FSGCSNLTEVK

-853 ENCTNLN
+853 SNCDNLN

-948 ENQDAGEVTVKGDGN
+948 DNQNAGEVTVKGDGN
-963 NSAGTLITDGNLDA
+963 SSAGTLITDGNLDA

-1049 AKSGNLTLRV
+1049 AQSGNLTLRV

-1103 SLGYDAPITYWNGNS
+1103 SLGYNAPITYWNGNS

-1175 GINPERL
+1175 GINPDRL

-1317 KTGINIMPTDAGIN
+1317 KTGINIMPTDVGIN

>member
-1 MFCIGVLQGFAQGF
+1 MFCIGVLQGFAQSTSF

-26 CSLVSCTINIPDGT
+26 CSLNYTSLAMPDGSW
-40 RKDSTYVTIIS
+40 KDSTYVYING
-51 ASNYGEEVTIPE
+51 ASNYGEEVTVPG
-63 VVKYERKEYTITELQ
+63 VVKYEEKDYTITQ
-78 GVFRNNPTLKKV
+78 IGSIFCNNQTLKKV
-90 TLPKSATSLLRTFEG
+90 TLPKSVTSLSSTFEG

-111 VVNTAQ
+111 VVNTDQ
-117 IQYCSGTFFEC
+117 ILYCSRTFNEC
-128 SSLKSIDLSNCE
+128 RSLKSIDLSNCE
-140 TIGHATFDNCYNLQS
+140 TIGNATFANCYNLQS

-161 KTIESEAF
+161 ITIESQAF
-169 SNCSNLQSVGDLSTC
+169 TNCNNLQSVGDLSSC
-184 TSIGHSA
+184 TTIMYGA
-191 FNKCSSLKSIDISNC
+191 FQSCSSLKSIDISNC
-206 NFLDRF
+206 TSLGEEAF
-212 AFSGCYKLE
+212 ADCSKLE

-230 KINEDTFDGC
+230 KINDDTFSGC
-240 TNLKNIDLSNCTSIE
+240 TNLKSIDLSNCTSIGG
-255 ESAFSDCINLT
+255 SAFNGCQSLT
-266 SVGNTALLTS
+266 SVGNTALLSS
-276 IKEYAFSSCIKL
+276 IQGNAFSGCTNL
-288 TTINLSNCAFIGEYA
+288 TTIDLSNSTFVGENAFSNCA
-303 FKGCTKLSNINLSKC
+303 KLSNINLSKC
-318 KFLGHSAFYQCTELT
+318 NLLGYGAFNNCTNLT
-333 EVDLSSCSSLE
+333 EVDLSSCSSLA
-344 ESVFSGCSNLKTIK
+344 ESVFRGCSNPKTIK

-371 EGTGIETLSLP
+371 EGIGIETLSLP

-387 QKAAFKKCIQ
+387 QEGAFRTCSQ
-397 LKSVNLPKCE
+397 LKS
-407 TIEGYKAEYYEAEGA
+407 ID
-422 FMGCT
+422 
-427 NLQEVELPNCIS
+427 
-439 IGEYTFYSCTNLQKV
+439 
-454 ELPNCINIG
+454 
-463 ESTFSS
+463 
-469 CPKLKSINIPVC
+469 IPVC
-481 QTIDKEAF
+481 QSIGMNAF
-489 AYCGNL
+489 ASCSRL
-495 NEVSLPNTI
+495 ESASIPNTI
-504 QKLGY
+504 KSLGY
-509 KCFNGNTSLTLYAKN
+509 KCFNGNTTLTLYAKN

-551 PEESLAAYQ
+551 PKESLAAYQ

-572 FPLGTQFDYDVEANA
+572 FPMGTQFNYDVEATA

-621 VMRNKMDNLHH
+621 VMRNKMDNLHY
-632 LDLADADIKSSTY
+632 LDLADADVKSNTY
-645 QYYTGYSTQDDI
+645 NYYTGYSTQDDI
-657 LGPHSFADLDKLLTV
+657 LGPHSFADLDKLMTV
-672 KLPKSVKYIDQ
+672 KLPKSVKYIDL
-683 AFNKC
+683 AFNNC
-688 SQLRSVEMPENLICV
+688 RQLRSVEMPENLICV
-703 GDTTDYEYING
+703 GDTADWNWNKDG
-714 GAFSDC
+714 GAFGNC
-720 NNLEEIIFHNCERIG
+720 TNLEEIIFHNCEKIG
-735 GCAFIQCCSLQEIT
+735 GKAFYQCNSLQEIT

-758 SFAFDNCNQLKD
+758 SYAFNYCNQLKD
-770 IIFPGEVETISNHAF
+770 IILPNEVETIGEHAF
-785 NGCSNLASIQFPPS
+785 EFCYNLSSVQFPPS
-799 LKSIEACAFFGC
+799 LKRIEANAFYC
-811 GKLSNINLPGLT
+811 CISLSSINLPGLT
-823 NISEGT
+823 SISENT
-829 FSCCWNLKEIK
+829 FSGCSNLTEVK

-853 ENCTNLN
+853 SNCDNLN

-948 ENQDAGEVTVKGDGN
+948 DNQNAGEVTVKGDGN
-963 NSAGTLITDGNLDA
+963 SSAGTLITDGNLDA

-1049 AKSGNLTLRV
+1049 AQGGNLTLRV

-1279 TYDLTEGDYQ
+1279 TFDLTEGDYQ

-1331 LNGVD
+1331 LNGVN

>member
-1 MFCIGVLQGFAQGF
+1 MFCIGVLQGFAQDYF

-26 CSLVSCTINIPDGT
+26 CYLGSTGITLPDGT
-40 RKDSTYVTIIS
+40 WKDSTYVNIYS
-51 ASNYGEEVTIPE
+51 ASNYGDDVTVPE
-63 VVKYERKEYTITELQ
+63 IITYNGKSYTVAEL
-78 GVFRNNPTLKKV
+78 GSVFSNNQTLKKV
-90 TLPKSATSLLRTFEG
+90 TLPKSSISLNHTFYK

-111 VVNTAQ
+111 IVNTEQ
-117 IQYCSGTFFEC
+117 IKRCENLTFSNC

-140 TIGHATFDNCYNLQS
+140 SLGCGDFEDCKNLQS
-155 VNLKKC
+155 VNLRKC
-161 KTIESEAF
+161 TYINSYAF
-169 SNCSNLQSVGDLSTC
+169 RGCSSLQSVGDISNC
-184 TSIGHSA
+184 TTIGEEA
-191 FNKCSSLKSIDISNC
+191 FHFCSSLKSIDISSC
-206 NFLDRF
+206 NSLEDRLF
-212 AFSGCYKLE
+212 AICSNLE
-221 EVKLSKQIN
+221 EVKLSKQLA
-230 KINEDTFDGC
+230 KIGSNVFNGC
-240 TNLKNIDLSNCTSIE
+240 SNLKSIDLSYCTSIGEYAFNECRSITAVGSIASFSSIQRYAFYNCVNLSDIDLSNCTFVGE
-255 ESAFSDCINLT
+255 NAF
-266 SVGNTALLTS
+266 
-276 IKEYAFSSCIKL
+276 Y
-288 TTINLSNCAFIGEYA
+288 NCA
-303 FKGCTKLSNINLSKC
+303 KLSSINLSKC
-318 KFLGHSAFYQCTELT
+318 KLFETNAFAYCEGLR
-333 EVDLSSCSSLE
+333 EVDLSSCSSLAE
-344 ESVFSGCSNLKTIK
+344 GFFKGCSNLKAIK

-387 QKAAFKKCIQ
+387 QKGAFKKCIQ

-407 TIEGYKAEYYEAEGA
+407 TIEGYKTEYYEEEGA
-422 FMGCT
+422 FWGCD
-427 NLQEVELPNCIS
+427 NLLKVDLPNC
-439 IGEYTFYSCTNLQKV
+439 T
-454 ELPNCINIG
+454 NIG
-463 ESTFSS
+463 EITFCS
-469 CPKLKSINIPVC
+469 CSKLKSINIPVC

-509 KCFNGNTSLTLYAKN
+509 KCFNGNTTLTLYAKN
-524 VPALDRNPGTTA
+524 VPALDRYPGNMA
-536 ESDTLALGK
+536 ETDTLALGK

-572 FPLGTQFDYDVEANA
+572 FPLGTQFNYDVEATA

-621 VMRNKMDNLHH
+621 VMRNKMDNLHY
-632 LDLADADIKSSTY
+632 LDLADADVKSNTY
-645 QYYTGYSTQDDI
+645 HYYTGYCTQDDI
-657 LGPHSFADLDKLLTV
+657 LGPHTFADLDKLITV

-683 AFNKC
+683 AFNNC
-688 SQLRSVEMPENLICV
+688 SQLRSVEMPENLICI
-703 GDTTDYEYING
+703 GDTVDWTFWEDNV
-714 GAFSDC
+714 GAFRNC
-720 NNLEEIIFHNCERIG
+720 TNLEGIIFHNCERIG
-735 GCAFIQCCSLQEIT
+735 RYAFNQCTSLQEIT
-749 LPKNLKHIG
+749 LPKNLKHVG
-758 SFAFDNCNQLKD
+758 SYAFSQCSQLKD
-770 IIFPGEVETISNHAF
+770 IILPSEVETISYHAF
-785 NGCSNLASIQFPPS
+785 EYCNLESIQFPPS
-799 LKSIEACAFFGC
+799 LKSIESYAFSGC
-811 GKLSNINLPGLT
+811 SKLSSINLPGLT
-823 NISEGT
+823 NISENT
-829 FSCCWNLKEIK
+829 FNGCSNLTEVK
-840 LPSTLERIGDNAF
+840 LPSTLERIGNNAF
-853 ENCTNLN
+853 ENCSNLN

-948 ENQDAGEVTVKGDGN
+948 DNQNAGEVTVKGDGN
-963 NSAGTLITDGNLDA
+963 SSAGTLITDGNLDA

-1049 AKSGNLTLRV
+1049 AQSGNLTLRV

-1274 NQTGA
+1274 NLTGA

-1331 LNGVD
+1331 LNGVN

>member
-1 MFCIGVLQGFAQGF
+1 MFCIGVLQGFAQDYF

-26 CSLVSCTINIPDGT
+26 CYLGSTSITLPDGT
-40 RKDSTYVTIIS
+40 WKDSTYVNIYS
-51 ASNYGEEVTIPE
+51 ASNYGDDVTVPE
-63 VVKYERKEYTITELQ
+63 IITYNGKSYTVAEL
-78 GVFRNNPTLKKV
+78 GSVFSNNQTLKKV
-90 TLPKSATSLLRTFEG
+90 TLPKSSISLNHTFYK

-111 VVNTAQ
+111 IVNTEQ
-117 IQYCSGTFFEC
+117 IKRCENLTFSNC

-140 TIGHATFDNCYNLQS
+140 SLGCGDFEDCKNLQS
-155 VNLKKC
+155 VNLRKC
-161 KTIESEAF
+161 TYIDSYAF
-169 SNCSNLQSVGDLSTC
+169 RGCSSLQSVGDISNC
-184 TSIGHSA
+184 TTIREEA
-191 FNKCSSLKSIDISNC
+191 FHFCSSLKSIDISSC
-206 NFLDRF
+206 NSLEDRLF
-212 AFSGCYKLE
+212 AVCSKLE
-221 EVKLSKQIN
+221 EVKLSKQLA
-230 KINEDTFDGC
+230 KIGSNVFDGC
-240 TNLKNIDLSNCTSIE
+240 SNLKSIDLSYCTSIGEYAFNECRSMTVVGSIASFSSIQRYAFNNCVNLSDIDLSNCTFVGE
-255 ESAFSDCINLT
+255 NAF
-266 SVGNTALLTS
+266 
-276 IKEYAFSSCIKL
+276 Y
-288 TTINLSNCAFIGEYA
+288 NCA
-303 FKGCTKLSNINLSKC
+303 KLSSINLSKC
-318 KFLGHSAFYQCTELT
+318 KLFETNAFAYCEGLR
-333 EVDLSSCSSLE
+333 EVDLSSCSSLAE
-344 ESVFSGCSNLKTIK
+344 GFFKGCSNLKTIK

-387 QKAAFKKCIQ
+387 QKAAFKECMQ

-407 TIEGYKAEYYEAEGA
+407 TIEGYKPEYDGAEGA
-422 FMGCT
+422 FLGCN
-427 NLQEVELPNCIS
+427 NLQEVDLPS
-439 IGEYTFYSCTNLQKV
+439 
-454 ELPNCINIG
+454 CINI
-463 ESTFSS
+463 EKYAFYS
-469 CPKLKSINIPVC
+469 CPKLSSINIPVC
-481 QTIDKEAF
+481 QAIGEEVF

-524 VPALDRNPGTTA
+524 VPALDRYPGNMA

-560 AADVWNTMSERI
+560 TADVWNTMSERI
-572 FPLGTQFDYDVEANA
+572 FPLGTQFDYNVEANA

-621 VMRNKMDNLHH
+621 VMRNKMDNLHY
-632 LDLADADIKSSTY
+632 LDLADADVKSNTY
-645 QYYTGYSTQDDI
+645 DYYTGYSTQDDI

-683 AFNKC
+683 AFNNC
-688 SQLRSVEMPENLICV
+688 SQLRSVEMPENLICI
-703 GDTTDYEYING
+703 GDTVDWNFWEDNV
-714 GAFSDC
+714 GAFRNC
-720 NNLEEIIFHNCERIG
+720 TNLEEIIFHNCEKIG
-735 GCAFIQCCSLQEIT
+735 GYAFNKCTSLQEIT
-749 LPKNLKHIG
+749 LSKNLKHVG
-758 SFAFDNCNQLKD
+758 SYAFSQCNQLKD
-770 IIFPGEVETISNHAF
+770 IILPSEVETISYHAF
-785 NGCSNLASIQFPPS
+785 EDCNLASIQFPPS
-799 LKSIEACAFFGC
+799 LKRIESYAFSGC
-811 GKLSNINLPGLT
+811 GNLSSINLPGLT
-823 NISEGT
+823 SISNYT
-829 FSCCWNLKEIK
+829 FFGCSNLTEVK

-853 ENCTNLN
+853 ENCDNLN

-948 ENQDAGEVTVKGDGN
+948 DNQNAGEVTVKGDGN
-963 NSAGTLITDGNLDA
+963 SSAGTLITDGNLDA

-1049 AKSGNLTLRV
+1049 AQGGNLTLRV

-1331 LNGVD
+1331 LNGVN
-1336 GKKVTIYAAD
+1336 GKKVTIYATD

>member
-1 MFCIGVLQGFAQGF
+1 MFCIGVLQGFAQYASF

-26 CSLVSCTINIPDGT
+26 CNLESAGTTMPDGSW
-40 RKDSTYVTIIS
+40 KDSTYVTING
-51 ASNYGEEVTIPE
+51 ASNYGEEVTVPG
-63 VVKYERKEYTITELQ
+63 VVKYEGKDYTITQL
-78 GVFRNNPTLKKV
+78 GGIFSNNQTLKKV
-90 TLPKSATSLLRTFEG
+90 TLPKSVTSLNYTFDG

-111 VVNTAQ
+111 VVNTEQ
-117 IQYCSGTFFEC
+117 ILSCSYAFSNC

-140 TIGHATFDNCYNLQS
+140 TIGSGSFASCNNLQF
-155 VNLKKC
+155 VNLKRC
-161 KTIESEAF
+161 KTIESQAF
-169 SNCSNLQSVGDLSTC
+169 LNCSKLQSVGDLSSC
-184 TSIGHSA
+184 TTIGEGA
-191 FNKCSSLKSIDISNC
+191 FNSCYSLKSIDISNC
-206 NFLDRF
+206 NSLNGDV
-212 AFSGCYKLE
+212 FSDCTRLE
-221 EVKLSKQIN
+221 EVKLSKQLNQIKWN
-230 KINEDTFDGC
+230 TFNGC
-240 TNLKNIDLSNCTSIE
+240 TNLKNIDLSNCTSIGGN
-255 ESAFSDCINLT
+255 AFAECRSLT
-266 SVGNTALLTS
+266 SVGNTALLSS
-276 IKEYAFSSCIKL
+276 IEGYAFSNCANL
-288 TTINLSNCAFIGEYA
+288 TNIDLSNCTFIGEWA
-303 FKGCTKLSNINLSKC
+303 FRGCPKLSNINLSKC
-318 KFLGHSAFYQCTELT
+318 KLLENYAFIECTELT
-333 EVDLSSCSSLE
+333 EVDLSSCSSLAYGI
-344 ESVFSGCSNLKTIK
+344 FAYCSKLKTVK
-358 GIENFTTIPAYAF
+358 GIENITTIPANAF
-371 EGTGIETLSLP
+371 ANTGIETLSLP

-387 QKAAFKKCIQ
+387 QEGAFRGCTQ
-397 LKSVNLPKCE
+397 LKS
-407 TIEGYKAEYYEAEGA
+407 ID
-422 FMGCT
+422 
-427 NLQEVELPNCIS
+427 
-439 IGEYTFYSCTNLQKV
+439 
-454 ELPNCINIG
+454 
-463 ESTFSS
+463 
-469 CPKLKSINIPVC
+469 IPVC
-481 QTIDKEAF
+481 QSIGMNAF
-489 AYCGNL
+489 ASCSRL
-495 NEVSLPNTI
+495 ESVSIPNTI
-504 QKLGY
+504 KSLGY

-524 VPALDRNPGTTA
+524 VPALDRYPGNMA
-536 ESDTLALGK
+536 ETDTLALGK

-572 FPLGTQFDYDVEANA
+572 FPLGTQFDYDVEATA

-632 LDLADADIKSSTY
+632 LDLSDADIKSNSY
-645 QYYTGYSTQDDI
+645 DYYTGFSTQDDI
-657 LGPHSFADLDKLLTV
+657 LDPHSFADLDKLLTV
-672 KLPKSVKYIDQ
+672 KLPKSVKYINQ
-683 AFNKC
+683 AFNNC

-703 GDTTDYEYING
+703 GDTLDNEWSMG
-714 GAFSDC
+714 GEAFSNC
-720 NNLEEIIFHNCERIG
+720 TNLEYIIFHNCEKIG
-735 GCAFIQCCSLQEIT
+735 GSAFYQCNSLQEIT
-749 LPKNLKHIG
+749 LPKNLKHVG
-758 SFAFDNCNQLKD
+758 SYAFSQCSQLKD
-770 IIFPGEVETISNHAF
+770 IILPSEVETISYHAF
-785 NGCSNLASIQFPPS
+785 EYCNNLASIQFPPS
-799 LKSIEACAFFGC
+799 LKRIESYAFSGC
-811 GKLSNINLPGLT
+811 SKLSSINLPGLT
-823 NISEGT
+823 SISENT
-829 FSCCWNLKEIK
+829 FNGCSNLTEVK

-853 ENCTNLN
+853 SSCDNLN

-948 ENQDAGEVTVKGDGN
+948 DNQNAGEVTVKGDGN
-963 NSAGTLITDGNLDA
+963 SSAGTLITDGNLDA

-1049 AKSGNLTLRV
+1049 AQSGNLTLRV

-1103 SLGYDAPITYWNGNS
+1103 ALGYDAPITYWNGNS

>member
-1 MFCIGVLQGFAQGF
+1 MFCIGVLQGFAQSTSF

-26 CSLVSCTINIPDGT
+26 CSLNYTSLAMPDGSW
-40 RKDSTYVTIIS
+40 KDSTYVYING
-51 ASNYGEEVTIPE
+51 ASNYGEEVTVPG
-63 VVKYERKEYTITELQ
+63 VVKYEEKDYTITQ
-78 GVFRNNPTLKKV
+78 IGSIFCNNQTLKKV
-90 TLPKSATSLLRTFEG
+90 TLPKSVTSLSSTFEG

-111 VVNTAQ
+111 VVNTDQ
-117 IQYCSGTFFEC
+117 ILYCSRTFNEC
-128 SSLKSIDLSNCE
+128 RSLKSIDLSNCE
-140 TIGHATFDNCYNLQS
+140 TIGNATFANCYNLQS

-161 KTIESEAF
+161 ITIESQAF
-169 SNCSNLQSVGDLSTC
+169 TNCNNLQSVGDLSSC
-184 TSIGHSA
+184 TTIMYGA
-191 FNKCSSLKSIDISNC
+191 FQSCSSLKSIDISNC
-206 NFLDRF
+206 TSLGEEAF
-212 AFSGCYKLE
+212 ADCSKLE

-230 KINEDTFDGC
+230 KINDDTFSGC
-240 TNLKNIDLSNCTSIE
+240 TNLKSIDLSNCTSIGG
-255 ESAFSDCINLT
+255 SAFNGCQSLT
-266 SVGNTALLTS
+266 SVGNTALLSS
-276 IKEYAFSSCIKL
+276 IQGNAFSGCTNL
-288 TTINLSNCAFIGEYA
+288 TTIDLSNSTFVGENAFSNCA
-303 FKGCTKLSNINLSKC
+303 KLSNINLSKC
-318 KFLGHSAFYQCTELT
+318 NLLGYGAFNNCTNLT
-333 EVDLSSCSSLE
+333 EVDLSSCSSLA
-344 ESVFSGCSNLKTIK
+344 ESVFRGCSNLKTIK

-371 EGTGIETLSLP
+371 EGIGIETLSLP

-387 QKAAFKKCIQ
+387 QEGAFRTCSQ
-397 LKSVNLPKCE
+397 LKS
-407 TIEGYKAEYYEAEGA
+407 ID
-422 FMGCT
+422 
-427 NLQEVELPNCIS
+427 
-439 IGEYTFYSCTNLQKV
+439 
-454 ELPNCINIG
+454 
-463 ESTFSS
+463 
-469 CPKLKSINIPVC
+469 IPVC
-481 QTIDKEAF
+481 QSIGMNAF
-489 AYCGNL
+489 ASCSRL
-495 NEVSLPNTI
+495 ESASIPNTI
-504 QKLGY
+504 KSLGY
-509 KCFNGNTSLTLYAKN
+509 KCFNGNTTLTLYAKN

-551 PEESLAAYQ
+551 PKESLAAYQ

-572 FPLGTQFDYDVEANA
+572 FPMGTQFNYDVEATA

-621 VMRNKMDNLHH
+621 VMRNKMDNLHY
-632 LDLADADIKSSTY
+632 LDLADADVKSNTY
-645 QYYTGYSTQDDI
+645 NYYTGYSTQDDI
-657 LGPHSFADLDKLLTV
+657 LGPHSFADLDKLMTV
-672 KLPKSVKYIDQ
+672 KLPKSVKYIDL
-683 AFNKC
+683 AFNNC
-688 SQLRSVEMPENLICV
+688 RQLRSVEMPENLICV
-703 GDTTDYEYING
+703 GDTADWNWNKDG
-714 GAFSDC
+714 GAFGNC
-720 NNLEEIIFHNCERIG
+720 TNLEEIIFHNCEKIG
-735 GCAFIQCCSLQEIT
+735 GKAFYQCNSLQEIT

-758 SFAFDNCNQLKD
+758 SYAFNYCNQLKD
-770 IIFPGEVETISNHAF
+770 IILPNEVETIGEHAF
-785 NGCSNLASIQFPPS
+785 EFCYNLSSVQFPPS
-799 LKSIEACAFFGC
+799 LKRIEANAFYC
-811 GKLSNINLPGLT
+811 CISLSSINLPGLT
-823 NISEGT
+823 SISENT
-829 FSCCWNLKEIK
+829 FSGCSNLTEVK

-853 ENCTNLN
+853 SNCDNLN

-948 ENQDAGEVTVKGDGN
+948 DNQNAGEVTVKGDGN
-963 NSAGTLITDGNLDA
+963 SSAGTLITDGNLDA

-1049 AKSGNLTLRV
+1049 AQGGNLTLRV

-1103 SLGYDAPITYWNGNS
+1103 SLGYNAPITYWNGNS

-1289 FASNAGTFENRFV
+1289 FTSNAGTFENRFV

>member
-1 MFCIGVLQGFAQGF
+1 MFCIGVLQGFAQSTSF

-26 CSLVSCTINIPDGT
+26 CSLNYTSLAMPDGSW
-40 RKDSTYVTIIS
+40 KDSTYVYING
-51 ASNYGEEVTIPE
+51 ASNYGEEVTVPG
-63 VVKYERKEYTITELQ
+63 VVKYEEKDYTITQ
-78 GVFRNNPTLKKV
+78 IGSIFCNNQTLKKV
-90 TLPKSATSLLRTFEG
+90 TLPKSVTSLSSTFEG

-111 VVNTAQ
+111 VVNTDQ
-117 IQYCSGTFFEC
+117 ILYCSRTFNEC
-128 SSLKSIDLSNCE
+128 RSLKSIDLSNCE
-140 TIGHATFDNCYNLQS
+140 TIGNATFANCYNLQS

-161 KTIESEAF
+161 ITIESQAF
-169 SNCSNLQSVGDLSTC
+169 TNCNNLQSVGDLSSC
-184 TSIGHSA
+184 TTIMYGA
-191 FNKCSSLKSIDISNC
+191 FQSCSSLKSIDISNC
-206 NFLDRF
+206 TSLGEEAF
-212 AFSGCYKLE
+212 ADCSKLE

-230 KINEDTFDGC
+230 KINDDTFSGC
-240 TNLKNIDLSNCTSIE
+240 TNLKSIDLSNCTSIGG
-255 ESAFSDCINLT
+255 SAFNGCQSLT
-266 SVGNTALLTS
+266 SVGNTALLSS
-276 IKEYAFSSCIKL
+276 IQGNAFSGCTNL
-288 TTINLSNCAFIGEYA
+288 TTIDLSNSTFVGENAFSNCA
-303 FKGCTKLSNINLSKC
+303 KLSNINLSKC
-318 KFLGHSAFYQCTELT
+318 NLLGYGAFNNCTNLT
-333 EVDLSSCSSLE
+333 EVDLSSCSSLA
-344 ESVFSGCSNLKTIK
+344 ESVFRGCSNLKTIK

-371 EGTGIETLSLP
+371 EGIGIETLSLP

-387 QKAAFKKCIQ
+387 QEGAFRTCSQ
-397 LKSVNLPKCE
+397 LKS
-407 TIEGYKAEYYEAEGA
+407 ID
-422 FMGCT
+422 
-427 NLQEVELPNCIS
+427 
-439 IGEYTFYSCTNLQKV
+439 
-454 ELPNCINIG
+454 
-463 ESTFSS
+463 
-469 CPKLKSINIPVC
+469 IPVC
-481 QTIDKEAF
+481 QSIGMNAF
-489 AYCGNL
+489 ASCSRL
-495 NEVSLPNTI
+495 ESASIPNTI
-504 QKLGY
+504 KSLGY
-509 KCFNGNTSLTLYAKN
+509 KCFNGNTTLTLYAKN

-551 PEESLAAYQ
+551 PKESLAAYQ

-572 FPLGTQFDYDVEANA
+572 FPMGTQFNYDVEATA

-621 VMRNKMDNLHH
+621 VMRNKMDNLHY
-632 LDLADADIKSSTY
+632 LDLADADVKSNTY
-645 QYYTGYSTQDDI
+645 NYYTGYSTQDDI
-657 LGPHSFADLDKLLTV
+657 LGPHSFADLDKLMTV
-672 KLPKSVKYIDQ
+672 KLPKSVKYIDL
-683 AFNKC
+683 AFNNC
-688 SQLRSVEMPENLICV
+688 RQLRSVEMPENLICV
-703 GDTTDYEYING
+703 GDTADWNWNKDG
-714 GAFSDC
+714 GAFGNC
-720 NNLEEIIFHNCERIG
+720 TNLEEIIFHNCEKIG
-735 GCAFIQCCSLQEIT
+735 GKAFYQCNSLQEIT

-758 SFAFDNCNQLKD
+758 SYAFNYCNQLKD
-770 IIFPGEVETISNHAF
+770 IILPNEVETIGEHAF
-785 NGCSNLASIQFPPS
+785 EFCYNLSSVQFPPS
-799 LKSIEACAFFGC
+799 LKRIEANAFYC
-811 GKLSNINLPGLT
+811 CISLSSINLPGLT
-823 NISEGT
+823 NISENT
-829 FSCCWNLKEIK
+829 FSGCSNLTEVK
-840 LPSTLERIGDNAF
+840 LPSTLERIGNNAF
-853 ENCTNLN
+853 ENCSNLT

-948 ENQDAGEVTVKGDGN
+948 DNQNAGEVTVKGDGN
-963 NSAGTLITDGNLDA
+963 SSAGTLITDGNLDA

-1092 GNPQISYMDAA
+1092 GNPQISYMDAT
-1103 SLGYDAPITYWNGNS
+1103 SLGYNAPITYWNGNS

-1158 SESINKQNNARA
+1158 SESINKQNKARA

-1279 TYDLTEGDYQ
+1279 TFDLTEGDYQ

-1331 LNGVD
+1331 LNGVN

>member
-1 MFCIGVLQGFAQGF
+1 MFCIGVLQGFAQSTSF

-26 CSLVSCTINIPDGT
+26 CSLNYTSLAMPDGSW
-40 RKDSTYVTIIS
+40 KDSTYVYING
-51 ASNYGEEVTIPE
+51 ASNYGEEVTVPG
-63 VVKYERKEYTITELQ
+63 VVKYEEKDYTITQ
-78 GVFRNNPTLKKV
+78 IGSIFCNNQTLKKV
-90 TLPKSATSLLRTFEG
+90 TLPKSVTSLSSTFEG

-111 VVNTAQ
+111 VVNTDQ
-117 IQYCSGTFFEC
+117 ILYCSRTFNEC
-128 SSLKSIDLSNCE
+128 RSLKSIDLSNCE
-140 TIGHATFDNCYNLQS
+140 TIGNATFANCYNLQS

-161 KTIESEAF
+161 ITIESQAF
-169 SNCSNLQSVGDLSTC
+169 TNCNNLQSVGDLSSC
-184 TSIGHSA
+184 TTIMYGA
-191 FNKCSSLKSIDISNC
+191 FQSCSSLKSIDISNC
-206 NFLDRF
+206 TSLGEEAF
-212 AFSGCYKLE
+212 ADCSKLE

-230 KINEDTFDGC
+230 KINDDTFSGC
-240 TNLKNIDLSNCTSIE
+240 TNLKSIDLSNCTSIGG
-255 ESAFSDCINLT
+255 SAFNGCQSLT
-266 SVGNTALLTS
+266 SVGNTALLSS
-276 IKEYAFSSCIKL
+276 IQGNAFSGCTNL
-288 TTINLSNCAFIGEYA
+288 TTIDLSNSTFVGENAFSNCA
-303 FKGCTKLSNINLSKC
+303 KLSNINLSKC
-318 KFLGHSAFYQCTELT
+318 NLLGYGAFNNCTNLT
-333 EVDLSSCSSLE
+333 EVDLSSCSSLA
-344 ESVFSGCSNLKTIK
+344 ESVFRGCSNLKTIK

-371 EGTGIETLSLP
+371 EGIGIETLSLP

-387 QKAAFKKCIQ
+387 QEGAFRTCSQ
-397 LKSVNLPKCE
+397 LKS
-407 TIEGYKAEYYEAEGA
+407 ID
-422 FMGCT
+422 
-427 NLQEVELPNCIS
+427 
-439 IGEYTFYSCTNLQKV
+439 
-454 ELPNCINIG
+454 
-463 ESTFSS
+463 
-469 CPKLKSINIPVC
+469 IPVC
-481 QTIDKEAF
+481 QSIGMNAF
-489 AYCGNL
+489 ASCSRL
-495 NEVSLPNTI
+495 ESASIPNTI
-504 QKLGY
+504 KSLGY
-509 KCFNGNTSLTLYAKN
+509 KCFNGNTTLTLYAKN

-551 PEESLAAYQ
+551 PKESLAAYQ

-572 FPLGTQFDYDVEANA
+572 FPMGTQFNYDVEATA

-621 VMRNKMDNLHH
+621 VMRNKMDNLHY
-632 LDLADADIKSSTY
+632 LDLADADVKSNTY
-645 QYYTGYSTQDDI
+645 NYYTGYSTQDDI
-657 LGPHSFADLDKLLTV
+657 LGPHSFADLDKLMTV
-672 KLPKSVKYIDQ
+672 KLPKSVKYIDL
-683 AFNKC
+683 AFNNC
-688 SQLRSVEMPENLICV
+688 RQLRSVEMPENLICV
-703 GDTTDYEYING
+703 GDTADWNWNKDG
-714 GAFSDC
+714 GAFGNC
-720 NNLEEIIFHNCERIG
+720 TNLEEIIFHNCEKIG
-735 GCAFIQCCSLQEIT
+735 GKAFYQCNSLQEIT

-758 SFAFDNCNQLKD
+758 SYAFNYCNQLKD
-770 IIFPGEVETISNHAF
+770 IILPNEVETIGEHAF
-785 NGCSNLASIQFPPS
+785 EFCYNLSSVQFPPS
-799 LKSIEACAFFGC
+799 LKRIEANAFYC
-811 GKLSNINLPGLT
+811 CISLSSINLPGLT
-823 NISEGT
+823 SISENT
-829 FSCCWNLKEIK
+829 FSGCSNLTEVK

-853 ENCTNLN
+853 SNCDNLN

-948 ENQDAGEVTVKGDGN
+948 DNQNAGEVTVKGDGN
-963 NSAGTLITDGNLDA
+963 SSAGTLITDGNLDA

-1049 AKSGNLTLRV
+1049 AQGGNLTLRV

-1251 AAKKAGNFTIS
+1251 TAKKAGNFAIS

>member
-1 MFCIGVLQGFAQGF
+1 MFCIGVLQGFADDF

-26 CSLVSCTINIPDGT
+26 CSLSYTSITMPDGT
-40 RKDSTYVTIIS
+40 YKDTTYVYINS
-51 ASNYGEEVTIPE
+51 ASNYGEEVTVPG
-63 VVKYERKEYTITELQ
+63 VVKYGGKDYTITSLNSI
-78 GVFRNNPTLKKV
+78 FSNNQTLKKV
-90 TLPKSATSLLRTFEG
+90 TLPKSVTSLSSTFDG

-111 VVNTAQ
+111 IVNTEQ
-117 IQYCSGTFFEC
+117 ILYCYYAFNNC
-128 SSLKSIDLSNCE
+128 KSLKSINLSNCE
-140 TIGHATFDNCYNLQS
+140 TVGSYTFSNCNNLQS

-161 KTIESEAF
+161 KTIERNAF
-169 SNCSNLQSVGDLSTC
+169 SYCSSLQSVGDLSSC
-184 TSIGHSA
+184 TTIMDEA
-191 FNKCSSLKSIDISNC
+191 FRSCSSLKSIDISNC
-206 NFLDRF
+206 NSLYSFVFLN
-212 AFSGCYKLE
+212 CPKLE

-230 KINEDTFDGC
+230 KINDGTFSGC
-240 TNLKNIDLSNCTSIE
+240 TNLKSIDLSNCTSIGGN
-255 ESAFSDCINLT
+255 AFAECQSLT
-266 SVGNTALLTS
+266 SVGNTALLNS
-276 IKEYAFSSCIKL
+276 IEERAFFSC
-288 TTINLSNCAFIGEYA
+288 INLSTIDLSNCTFIGEWA
-303 FKGCTKLSNINLSKC
+303 FDFCVKLSNINLSKC
-318 KFLGHSAFYQCTELT
+318 KLIENYAFYQCAKLT
-333 EVDLSSCSSLE
+333 EVDLSSCSSLT
-344 ESVFSGCSNLKTIK
+344 ESIFRDCSNLKTIK

-371 EGTGIETLSLP
+371 AGTGIETLSLP

-387 QKAAFKKCIQ
+387 QKAAFKKCMQ
-397 LKSVNLPKCE
+397 LESVNLPKCE
-407 TIEGYKAEYYEAEGA
+407 TIEGYQPINEEGDGA
-422 FMGCT
+422 FYGCN
-427 NLQEVELPNCIS
+427 NLQEIDLPS
-439 IGEYTFYSCTNLQKV
+439 
-454 ELPNCINIG
+454 CINIG
-463 ESTFSS
+463 ESTFCS

-481 QTIDKEAF
+481 QTIGEEAF

-524 VPALDRNPGTTA
+524 VPALDRNPGTMA
-536 ESDTLALGK
+536 ETDTLALGK

-572 FPLGTQFDYDVEANA
+572 FPMGTQFDYNVEATA

-632 LDLADADIKSSTY
+632 LDLADADVKSNTY
-645 QYYTGYSTQDDI
+645 DYYTGYSTQDDI
-657 LGPHSFADLDKLLTV
+657 LGPHSFADLDKLVTV

-683 AFNKC
+683 AFNNC

-703 GDTTDYEYING
+703 GDTVDWLLDNNL
-714 GAFSDC
+714 GAFRNC
-720 NNLEEIIFHNCERIG
+720 TNLEEIIFHNCERIG
-735 GCAFIQCCSLQEIT
+735 GSAFSGCHSLQEIT
-749 LPKNLKHIG
+749 LPKNLKQIG
-758 SFAFDNCNQLKD
+758 KNAFNSCTKLKD
-770 IIFPGEVETISNHAF
+770 LLFPDEVETIGEYAF
-785 NGCSNLASIQFPPS
+785 ESCNSFMSLQFPPS
-799 LKSIEACAFFGC
+799 LKSIGAYAFTC
-811 GKLSNINLPGLT
+811 CSWLSSINLPGLT
-823 NISEGT
+823 SISENT
-829 FSCCWNLKEIK
+829 FAYCSSLKEVK

-853 ENCTNLN
+853 LGCDNLN

-963 NSAGTLITDGNLDA
+963 SSAGTLITDGNLDA

-1002 ADIKTPGKYVFR
+1002 ADIKTPSKYVFR

-1049 AKSGNLTLRV
+1049 AQSGNLTLRV

-1071 IVKDLSS
+1071 IVKDLSN

-1118 YEAVRPGD
+1118 YEAVRPDD

-1197 RVVFNDKK
+1197 RIVFNDKK

-1220 INDAPQFYTIEAK
+1220 INDAPQFYTIEPK

>member
-1 MFCIGVLQGFAQGF
+1 MKRLLLLSVMFCIGVLQGFADDF

-26 CSLVSCTINIPDGT
+26 CSLSYTSITMPDGT
-40 RKDSTYVTIIS
+40 YKDTTYVYINS
-51 ASNYGEEVTIPE
+51 ASNYGEEVTVPG
-63 VVKYERKEYTITELQ
+63 VVKYGGKDYTITSLNSI
-78 GVFRNNPTLKKV
+78 FSNNQTLKKV
-90 TLPKSATSLLRTFEG
+90 TLPKSVTSLSSTFDG

-111 VVNTAQ
+111 IVNTEQ
-117 IQYCSGTFFEC
+117 ILYCYYAFNNC
-128 SSLKSIDLSNCE
+128 KSLKSIDLSNCE
-140 TIGHATFDNCYNLQS
+140 TVGSYTFSNCNNLQS

-161 KTIESEAF
+161 KTIERNAF
-169 SNCSNLQSVGDLSTC
+169 SYCSSLQSVGDLSSC
-184 TSIGHSA
+184 TTIMDEA
-191 FNKCSSLKSIDISNC
+191 FRSCSSLKSIDISNC
-206 NFLDRF
+206 NSLYSFVFLN
-212 AFSGCYKLE
+212 CPKLE

-230 KINEDTFDGC
+230 KINDGTFSGC
-240 TNLKNIDLSNCTSIE
+240 TNLKSIDLSNCTSIGGN
-255 ESAFSDCINLT
+255 AFAECQSLT
-266 SVGNTALLTS
+266 SVGNTALLNS
-276 IKEYAFSSCIKL
+276 IEERAFFSC
-288 TTINLSNCAFIGEYA
+288 INLSTIDLSNCTFIGEWA
-303 FKGCTKLSNINLSKC
+303 FDFCVKLSNINLSKC
-318 KFLGHSAFYQCTELT
+318 KLIENYAFYQCAKLT
-333 EVDLSSCSSLE
+333 EVDLSSCSSLT
-344 ESVFSGCSNLKTIK
+344 ESIFRDCSNLKTIK

-371 EGTGIETLSLP
+371 AGTGIETLSLP

-387 QKAAFKKCIQ
+387 QKAAFKKCMQ
-397 LKSVNLPKCE
+397 LESVNLPKCE
-407 TIEGYKAEYYEAEGA
+407 TIEGYQPINEEGDGA
-422 FMGCT
+422 FYGCN
-427 NLQEVELPNCIS
+427 NLQEIDLPS
-439 IGEYTFYSCTNLQKV
+439 
-454 ELPNCINIG
+454 CINIG
-463 ESTFSS
+463 ESTFCS

-481 QTIDKEAF
+481 QTIGEEAF

-524 VPALDRNPGTTA
+524 VPALDRNPGTMA
-536 ESDTLALGK
+536 ETDTLALGK

-572 FPLGTQFDYDVEANA
+572 FPMGTQFDYNVEATA

-632 LDLADADIKSSTY
+632 LDLADADVKSNTY
-645 QYYTGYSTQDDI
+645 HYYTGYSTQDDI
-657 LGPHSFADLDKLLTV
+657 LGPHSFADLDKLITV
-672 KLPKSVKYIDQ
+672 KLPKSVKSIDQ
-683 AFNKC
+683 AFNNC
-688 SQLRSVEMPENLICV
+688 SQLRSVEMPENLICI
-703 GDTTDYEYING
+703 GNSYDDEWSMSG
-714 GAFSDC
+714 GAFYDC
-720 NNLEEIIFHNCERIG
+720 SNLEEIIFHNCERIG
-735 GCAFIQCCSLQEIT
+735 GCAFYQCNSLQEIT
-749 LPKNLKHIG
+749 LPKNLIHVG
-758 SFAFDNCNQLKD
+758 SFAFYNCNQLKN
-770 IIFPGEVETISNHAF
+770 IILPSEVETISYHAF
-785 NGCSNLASIQFPPS
+785 DGCGNLASIQFPPS
-799 LKSIEACAFFGC
+799 LKRIESYAFSGC
-811 GKLSNINLPGLT
+811 YSLSSINLPGLT
-823 NISEGT
+823 SISNNT
-829 FSCCWNLKEIK
+829 FYGCSDLTEVK

-853 ENCTNLN
+853 SYCFNLN

-948 ENQDAGEVTVKGDGN
+948 DNQNAGEVTVKGDGN
-963 NSAGTLITDGNLDA
+963 SSAGTLITDGNLDA

-1049 AKSGNLTLRV
+1049 AQSGNLTLRV

-1251 AAKKAGNFTIS
+1251 TAKKAGNFTIS

-1331 LNGVD
+1331 LNGVN
-1336 GKKVTIYAAD
+1336 GKKVNIYAAD

-1367 VKIDNLSTKVMVK
+1367 VKIGNLSTKVMVK

>member
-1 MFCIGVLQGFAQGF
+1 MFCIGVLQGFAQSTSF

-26 CSLVSCTINIPDGT
+26 CSLNYTSLAMPDGSW
-40 RKDSTYVTIIS
+40 KDSTYVYING
-51 ASNYGEEVTIPE
+51 ASNYGEEVTVPG
-63 VVKYERKEYTITELQ
+63 VVKYEEKDYTITQ
-78 GVFRNNPTLKKV
+78 IGSIFCNNQTLKKV
-90 TLPKSATSLLRTFEG
+90 TLPKSVTSLSSTFEG

-111 VVNTAQ
+111 VVNTDQ
-117 IQYCSGTFFEC
+117 ILYCSRTFNEC
-128 SSLKSIDLSNCE
+128 RSLKSIDLSNCE
-140 TIGHATFDNCYNLQS
+140 TIGNATFANCYNLQS

-161 KTIESEAF
+161 ITIESQAF
-169 SNCSNLQSVGDLSTC
+169 TNCNNLQSVGDLSSC
-184 TSIGHSA
+184 TTIMYGA
-191 FNKCSSLKSIDISNC
+191 FQSCSSLKSIDISNC
-206 NFLDRF
+206 TSLGEEAF
-212 AFSGCYKLE
+212 ADCSKLE

-230 KINEDTFDGC
+230 KINDDTFSGC
-240 TNLKNIDLSNCTSIE
+240 TNLKSIDLSNCTSIGG
-255 ESAFSDCINLT
+255 SAFNGCQSLT
-266 SVGNTALLTS
+266 SVGNTALLSS
-276 IKEYAFSSCIKL
+276 IQGNAFSGCTNL
-288 TTINLSNCAFIGEYA
+288 TTIDLSNSTFVGENAFSNCA
-303 FKGCTKLSNINLSKC
+303 KLSNINLSKC
-318 KFLGHSAFYQCTELT
+318 NLLGYGAFNNCTNLT
-333 EVDLSSCSSLE
+333 EVDLSSCSSLA
-344 ESVFSGCSNLKTIK
+344 ESVFRGCSNLKTIK

-371 EGTGIETLSLP
+371 EGIGIETLSLP

-387 QKAAFKKCIQ
+387 QEGAFRTCSQ
-397 LKSVNLPKCE
+397 LKS
-407 TIEGYKAEYYEAEGA
+407 ID
-422 FMGCT
+422 
-427 NLQEVELPNCIS
+427 
-439 IGEYTFYSCTNLQKV
+439 
-454 ELPNCINIG
+454 
-463 ESTFSS
+463 
-469 CPKLKSINIPVC
+469 IPVC
-481 QTIDKEAF
+481 QSIGMNAF
-489 AYCGNL
+489 ASCSRL
-495 NEVSLPNTI
+495 ESASIPNTI
-504 QKLGY
+504 KSLGY
-509 KCFNGNTSLTLYAKN
+509 KCFNGNTTLTLYAKN

-551 PEESLAAYQ
+551 PKESLAAYQ

-572 FPLGTQFDYDVEANA
+572 FPMGTQFNYDVEATA

-621 VMRNKMDNLHH
+621 VMRNKMDNLHY
-632 LDLADADIKSSTY
+632 LDLADADVKSNTY
-645 QYYTGYSTQDDI
+645 NYYTGYSTQDDI
-657 LGPHSFADLDKLLTV
+657 LGPHSFADLDKLMTV
-672 KLPKSVKYIDQ
+672 KLPKSVKYIDL
-683 AFNKC
+683 AFNNC
-688 SQLRSVEMPENLICV
+688 RQLRSVEMPENLICV
-703 GDTTDYEYING
+703 GDTADWNWNKDG
-714 GAFSDC
+714 GAFGNC
-720 NNLEEIIFHNCERIG
+720 TNLEEIIFHNCEKIG
-735 GCAFIQCCSLQEIT
+735 GKAFYQCNSLQEIT

-758 SFAFDNCNQLKD
+758 SYAFNYCNQLKD
-770 IIFPGEVETISNHAF
+770 IILPNEVETIGEHAF
-785 NGCSNLASIQFPPS
+785 EFCYNLSSVQFPPS
-799 LKSIEACAFFGC
+799 LKRIEANAFYC
-811 GKLSNINLPGLT
+811 CISLSSINLPGLT
-823 NISEGT
+823 SISENT
-829 FSCCWNLKEIK
+829 FSGCSNLTEVK

-853 ENCTNLN
+853 SNCDNLN

-948 ENQDAGEVTVKGDGN
+948 DNQNAGEVTVKGDGN
-963 NSAGTLITDGNLDA
+963 SSAGTLITDGNLDA

-1049 AKSGNLTLRV
+1049 AQSGNLTLRV

-1175 GINPERL
+1175 GINPDRL

-1279 TYDLTEGDYQ
+1279 TFDLTEGDYQ

>member
-1 MFCIGVLQGFAQGF
+1 M
-15 TYTDENGVNWE
+15 
-26 CSLVSCTINIPDGT
+26 PDGSW
-40 RKDSTYVTIIS
+40 KDSTYVTING
-51 ASNYGEEVTIPE
+51 ASNYGEEVTVPE
-63 VVKYERKEYTITELQ
+63 VIRHEGKDYTITQLGE
-78 GVFRNNPTLKKV
+78 VFSNNQTLRKV
-90 TLPKSATSLLRTFEG
+90 TLPKSATLLDHTFDG
-105 CTLLSE
+105 CKLLSE
-111 VVNTAQ
+111 VVNTEQ
-117 IQYCSGTFFEC
+117 ILSCYLAFFKC

-140 TIGHATFDNCYNLQS
+140 TIGESTFSKCNNLQS

-161 KTIESEAF
+161 KTIESSAF
-169 SNCSNLQSVGDLSTC
+169 AGCSNLQSVGDLSNC
-184 TSIGHSA
+184 TTIGGSA
-191 FNKCSSLKSIDISNC
+191 FQACSSLKSIDISNC
-206 NFLDRF
+206 NSLGSYVFD
-212 AFSGCYKLE
+212 GCSKLE

-230 KINEDTFDGC
+230 KINNGTFNRC
-240 TNLKNIDLSNCTSIE
+240 TNLISIDLSNCTSIGS
-255 ESAFSDCINLT
+255 SAFADCRNLT
-266 SVGNTALLTS
+266 SVGNTALLNS
-276 IKEYAFSSCIKL
+276 IPEGAFAGCINL
-288 TTINLSNCAFIGEYA
+288 TTIDLSNCNFVGEFAFNT
-303 FKGCTKLSNINLSKC
+303 CTNISNINISKC
-318 KFLGHSAFYQCTELT
+318 KLLGNTAFCNCTNLT
-333 EVDLSSCSSLE
+333 EVDLSSCSSLAE
-344 ESVFSGCSNLKTIK
+344 YVFAGCSNLKTIK

-371 EGTGIETLSLP
+371 EGTGIDTLSLP

-387 QKAAFKKCIQ
+387 QKAAFKKCMQ

-407 TIEGYKAEYYEAEGA
+407 TIEGYQPIYEEGDGA
-422 FMGCT
+422 FYGCN
-427 NLQEVELPNCIS
+427 NLQEVDLPNC
-439 IGEYTFYSCTNLQKV
+439 T
-454 ELPNCINIG
+454 NIG
-463 ESTFSS
+463 ETTFSS
-469 CPKLKSINIPVC
+469 CPKLKSINIPIC

-524 VPALDRNPGTTA
+524 VPALDRYPGTMA

-572 FPLGTQFDYDVEANA
+572 FPMGTQFDYNVEATA

-632 LDLADADIKSSTY
+632 LDLADADVKSNTY
-645 QYYTGYSTQDDI
+645 HYYTGYSTQDDI

-683 AFNKC
+683 SFNNC
-688 SQLRSVEMPENLICV
+688 SQLRSVEMPENLICL
-703 GDTTDYEYING
+703 GDTTDNNWDVDN
-714 GAFSDC
+714 GAFRDC
-720 NNLEEIIFHNCERIG
+720 YNLEKIIFHNCERIG
-735 GCAFIQCCSLQEIT
+735 GNAFYKCYSLQDIT
-749 LPKNLKHIG
+749 LPKNLKHVG
-758 SFAFDNCNQLKD
+758 SRAFSQCNQLKG
-770 IIFPGEVETISNHAF
+770 IILPSEVETIGNGAF
-785 NGCSNLASIQFPPS
+785 NNCPNLTSVQFPPS
-799 LKSIEACAFFGC
+799 LRNIESSAFFGC
-811 GKLSNINLPGLT
+811 SKLSSINLPGLT
-823 NISEGT
+823 SISDGT
-829 FSCCWNLKEIK
+829 FCDCSNLTEVK
-840 LPSTLERIGDNAF
+840 LPSTLERIGDGAF
-853 ENCTNLN
+853 SGCDNLT

-948 ENQDAGEVTVKGDGN
+948 DNQNAGEVTVKGDGN
-963 NSAGTLITDGNLDA
+963 SSAGTLITDGNLDA

-1049 AKSGNLTLRV
+1049 AQSGNLTLRV

-1103 SLGYDAPITYWNGNS
+1103 SLGYDAPITYWNGDS

-1220 INDAPQFYTIEAK
+1220 ISDAPQFYTIEAK

-1317 KTGINIMPTDAGIN
+1317 KTGINIMPTDAGIS
-1331 LNGVD
+1331 LNGVN

>member
-1 MFCIGVLQGFAQGF
+1 MFCIGVLQGFAQSTSF

-26 CSLVSCTINIPDGT
+26 CCFSNGMNMPDGSW
-40 RKDSTYVTIIS
+40 KDTTYVYING
-51 ASNYGEEVTIPE
+51 ASNYGEEVTVPG
-63 VVKYERKEYTITELQ
+63 VVKHEGKEYTITQL
-78 GVFRNNPTLKKV
+78 GSVFSNNQTLKKV
-90 TLPKSATSLLRTFEG
+90 TLPKSVTSLDYTFKG

-111 VVNTAQ
+111 IVNTEQ
-117 IQYCSGTFFEC
+117 IKICGGSTFSGC
-128 SSLKSIDLSNCE
+128 SSLKNIDLSNCE
-140 TIGHATFDNCYNLQS
+140 TIGGSTFSSCNNLQS

-161 KTIESEAF
+161 ITIESQAF
-169 SNCSNLQSVGDLSTC
+169 LNCNNLQSVGNLSSC
-184 TSIGHSA
+184 TTIGEGAFHS
-191 FNKCSSLKSIDISNC
+191 CYSLKSIDISSC
-206 NFLDRF
+206 NSLNDNV
-212 AFSGCYKLE
+212 FSDCTRLE
-221 EVKLSKQIN
+221 EVKLSKQLSQIRWN
-230 KINEDTFDGC
+230 TFNGC
-240 TNLKNIDLSNCTSIE
+240 TNLKNIDLSNCTSIGGY
-255 ESAFSDCINLT
+255 AFAECQNLT
-266 SVGNTALLTS
+266 SVGNTALLSS
-276 IKEYAFSSCIKL
+276 IEGYAFSNCANL
-288 TTINLSNCAFIGEYA
+288 TNIDLSNCTFIGEWA
-303 FKGCTKLSNINLSKC
+303 FRGCPKLSNINLSKC
-318 KFLGHSAFYQCTELT
+318 KLLENYAFIECTELT
-333 EVDLSSCSSLE
+333 EVDLSSCSSLAYGI
-344 ESVFSGCSNLKTIK
+344 FAYCSKLKTVK
-358 GIENFTTIPAYAF
+358 GIENITTIPANAF
-371 EGTGIETLSLP
+371 ANTGIETLSLP

-387 QKAAFKKCIQ
+387 QDGAFRGCTQ
-397 LKSVNLPKCE
+397 LKS
-407 TIEGYKAEYYEAEGA
+407 ID
-422 FMGCT
+422 
-427 NLQEVELPNCIS
+427 
-439 IGEYTFYSCTNLQKV
+439 
-454 ELPNCINIG
+454 
-463 ESTFSS
+463 
-469 CPKLKSINIPVC
+469 IPVC
-481 QTIDKEAF
+481 QSIGMNAF
-489 AYCGNL
+489 ASCSRL
-495 NEVSLPNTI
+495 ESASIPNTI
-504 QKLGY
+504 KSLGY
-509 KCFNGNTSLTLYAKN
+509 KCFNGNTTLTLYAKN
-524 VPALDRNPGTTA
+524 VPALDRYPGNMA
-536 ESDTLALGK
+536 ETDTLALGK

-572 FPLGTQFDYDVEANA
+572 FPLGTQFDYNVEATA

-632 LDLADADIKSSTY
+632 LDLADADVKSNTY
-645 QYYTGYSTQDDI
+645 NYYTGYSTQDDI

-672 KLPKSVKYIDQ
+672 KLPKSVKYINQ
-683 AFNKC
+683 AFNNC

-703 GDTTDYEYING
+703 GDTTDNEWGMMDG
-714 GAFSDC
+714 GAFGNC
-720 NNLEEIIFHNCERIG
+720 TNLEEIIFHNCERIG
-735 GCAFIQCCSLQEIT
+735 GNAFYNCYSLQEIT

-758 SFAFDNCNQLKD
+758 SNAFNQCSQLKD
-770 IIFPGEVETISNHAF
+770 IILPSEVETISSYAF
-785 NGCSNLASIQFPPS
+785 ASCGNLASIQFPPS
-799 LKSIEACAFFGC
+799 LKSIESSAFANC
-811 GKLSNINLPGLT
+811 SKLSSINLPGLT
-823 NISEGT
+823 SISNST
-829 FSCCWNLKEIK
+829 FDGCSNLTEVK
-840 LPSTLERIGDNAF
+840 LPSTLESIGDNAF
-853 ENCTNLN
+853 SNCSNLT

-948 ENQDAGEVTVKGDGN
+948 DNQNAGEVTVKGDGN
-963 NSAGTLITDGNLDA
+963 SSAGTLITDGNLDA

-1049 AKSGNLTLRV
+1049 AQGGNLTLRV

-1103 SLGYDAPITYWNGNS
+1103 SLGYDAPITYWNGDS

-1220 INDAPQFYTIEAK
+1220 ISDAPQFYTIEAK

-1251 AAKKAGNFTIS
+1251 TAKKAGNFTIS

-1331 LNGVD
+1331 LNGVN

>member
-1 MFCIGVLQGFAQGF
+1 M
-15 TYTDENGVNWE
+15 
-26 CSLVSCTINIPDGT
+26 PDGSW
-40 RKDSTYVTIIS
+40 KDSTYVTIDG
-51 ASNYGEEVTIPE
+51 ASNYGEEVTVPGVI
-63 VVKYERKEYTITELQ
+63 KYEGKEYTITQL
-78 GVFRNNPTLKKV
+78 GSIFSNNQTLKKV
-90 TLPKSATSLLRTFEG
+90 TLPRSVTSLDYTFQG

-111 VVNTAQ
+111 IVNTEQ
-117 IQYCSGTFFEC
+117 IKICGGSTFSGC
-128 SSLKSIDLSNCE
+128 SSLKNIDLSNCE
-140 TIGHATFDNCYNLQS
+140 TIGGSTFSNCNNLQS

-161 KTIESEAF
+161 ITIESQAF
-169 SNCSNLQSVGDLSTC
+169 LNCNNLKSAGNLSSC
-184 TSIGHSA
+184 TTIGEGAFHS
-191 FNKCSSLKSIDISNC
+191 CYSLKSIDISSC
-206 NFLDRF
+206 NSLNGNV
-212 AFSGCYKLE
+212 FSDCTRLE
-221 EVKLSKQIN
+221 EVKLSKQLSQIRWN
-230 KINEDTFDGC
+230 TFNGC
-240 TNLKNIDLSNCTSIE
+240 TNLKNIDLSNCTSIGGY
-255 ESAFSDCINLT
+255 AFAECRSLT
-266 SVGNTALLTS
+266 SVGNTALLSS
-276 IKEYAFSSCIKL
+276 IEGYAFSNCANL
-288 TTINLSNCAFIGEYA
+288 TNIDLSNCTFIGESA
-303 FKGCTKLSNINLSKC
+303 FRGCPKLSNINLSKC
-318 KFLGHSAFYQCTELT
+318 KLLENYAFIECTELT
-333 EVDLSSCSSLE
+333 EVDLSSCSSLAYGI
-344 ESVFSGCSNLKTIK
+344 FAYCSKLKTVK
-358 GIENFTTIPAYAF
+358 GIENITTIPANAF
-371 EGTGIETLSLP
+371 ANTGIETLSLP

-387 QKAAFKKCIQ
+387 QDGAFRGCTQ
-397 LKSVNLPKCE
+397 LKS
-407 TIEGYKAEYYEAEGA
+407 ID
-422 FMGCT
+422 
-427 NLQEVELPNCIS
+427 
-439 IGEYTFYSCTNLQKV
+439 
-454 ELPNCINIG
+454 
-463 ESTFSS
+463 
-469 CPKLKSINIPVC
+469 IPVC
-481 QTIDKEAF
+481 QSIGMNAF
-489 AYCGNL
+489 ASCSRL
-495 NEVSLPNTI
+495 ESASIPNTI
-504 QKLGY
+504 KSLGY
-509 KCFNGNTSLTLYAKN
+509 KCFNGNTTLTLYAKN
-524 VPALDRNPGTTA
+524 VPALERYPGNMA
-536 ESDTLALGK
+536 ETDTLALGK

-572 FPLGTQFDYDVEANA
+572 FPLGTQFDYDVEATA

-632 LDLADADIKSSTY
+632 LDLADADVKSNTY
-645 QYYTGYSTQDDI
+645 DYYTGFSTQDDI
-657 LGPHSFADLDKLLTV
+657 LGPHSFADLDKLMTV
-672 KLPKSVKYIDQ
+672 KLPKSVKYINQ
-683 AFNKC
+683 AFNNC

-703 GDTTDYEYING
+703 GDTTDNEWGMMDG
-714 GAFSDC
+714 GAFGNC
-720 NNLEEIIFHNCERIG
+720 TNLEEIIFHNCERIG
-735 GCAFIQCCSLQEIT
+735 GNAFYNCYSLQEIT

-758 SFAFDNCNQLKD
+758 SNAFNQCSQLKD
-770 IIFPGEVETISNHAF
+770 IILPSEVETISSYAF
-785 NGCSNLASIQFPPS
+785 ASCGNLASIQFPPS
-799 LKSIEACAFFGC
+799 LKSIESSAFANC
-811 GKLSNINLPGLT
+811 SKLSSINLPGLT
-823 NISEGT
+823 SISENT
-829 FSCCWNLKEIK
+829 FSGCSNLTEVK
-840 LPSTLERIGDNAF
+840 LPSTLERIGDKAF
-853 ENCTNLN
+853 ESCTNLT

-874 NTFTNFKATTLY
+874 NTFTNFKSTTLY

-948 ENQDAGEVTVKGDGN
+948 DNQNAGEVTVKGDGN
-963 NSAGTLITDGNLDA
+963 SSAGTLITDGNLDA

-1049 AKSGNLTLRV
+1049 AQGGNLTLRV

-1279 TYDLTEGDYQ
+1279 TFDLTEGDYQ

-1331 LNGVD
+1331 LNGVN

>member
-1 MFCIGVLQGFAQGF
+1 M
-15 TYTDENGVNWE
+15 
-26 CSLVSCTINIPDGT
+26 PDGT
-40 RKDSTYVTIIS
+40 YKDTTYVYING
-51 ASNYGEEVTIPE
+51 ASNYGEEVTVPG
-63 VVKYERKEYTITELQ
+63 VVKYEGKDYIITQLN
-78 GVFRNNPTLKKV
+78 GVFSSNQTLKKV
-90 TLPKSATSLLRTFEG
+90 TLPKSVTSLYSTFDG

-111 VVNTAQ
+111 VVNTEQ
-117 IQYCSGTFFEC
+117 IQRFGYSTFSNC
-128 SSLKSIDLSNCE
+128 SSLKSIDMSNCE
-140 TIGHATFDNCYNLQS
+140 TIGSSAFENCKNLQS

-161 KTIESEAF
+161 KTIESNAF
-169 SNCSNLQSVGDLSTC
+169 SNCSNLQSVDDLSSC
-184 TSIGHSA
+184 TTIMGRA
-191 FNKCSSLKSIDISNC
+191 FQYCFSLKSIDISNC
-206 NFLDRF
+206 NSLDGSVF
-212 AFSGCYKLE
+212 EGCSKLE
-221 EVKLSKQIN
+221 EVKLSKQII
-230 KINEDTFDGC
+230 KINNYTFNGC
-240 TNLKNIDLSNCTSIE
+240 TNLKSIDLSNCISIGEYAFSNCLNLTSIGNTALLNSILERTFQGCTNLTTIDLSNCTFI
-255 ESAFSDCINLT
+255 
-266 SVGNTALLTS
+266 GG
-276 IKEYAFSSCIKL
+276 YAF
-288 TTINLSNCAFIGEYA
+288 EY
-303 FKGCTKLSNINLSKC
+303 CTNLSNINLSKC
-318 KFLGHSAFYQCTELT
+318 KLLGDGAFNYCTNLT
-333 EVDLSSCSSLE
+333 EVDLSSCSSLA
-344 ESVFSGCSNLKTIK
+344 ESVFRGCSNLKTIK
-358 GIENFTTIPAYAF
+358 GIENFTTIPANAF
-371 EGTGIETLSLP
+371 EGTGIETLPLP

-387 QKAAFKKCIQ
+387 QDGAFGGCAQ
-397 LKSVNLPKCE
+397 LKS
-407 TIEGYKAEYYEAEGA
+407 ID
-422 FMGCT
+422 
-427 NLQEVELPNCIS
+427 
-439 IGEYTFYSCTNLQKV
+439 
-454 ELPNCINIG
+454 
-463 ESTFSS
+463 
-469 CPKLKSINIPVC
+469 IPVC
-481 QTIDKEAF
+481 QSIGMNAF
-489 AYCGNL
+489 ASCSRL
-495 NEVSLPNTI
+495 ESASIPNTI
-504 QKLGY
+504 KSLGY
-509 KCFNGNTSLTLYAKN
+509 KCFNGNTTLTLYAKN
-524 VPALDRNPGTTA
+524 VPALDRYPGNMA
-536 ESDTLALGK
+536 ETDTLALGK

-572 FPLGTQFDYDVEANA
+572 FPMGTQFNYDVEATA

-632 LDLADADIKSSTY
+632 LDLADADVKSNTY
-645 QYYTGYSTQDDI
+645 DYYTGYSTQDDI
-657 LGPHSFADLDKLLTV
+657 LGPHSFADLDKLITV
-672 KLPKSVKYIDQ
+672 KLPRSVKYIDQ
-683 AFNKC
+683 AFNNC

-703 GDTTDYEYING
+703 GNSNDNNWGMMDG
-714 GAFSDC
+714 GAFRNC
-720 NNLEEIIFHNCERIG
+720 NNLEEIIFHNCEKIG
-735 GCAFIQCCSLQEIT
+735 GCAFYQCNSLQEIT
-749 LPKNLKHIG
+749 LPKNLKHVG
-758 SFAFDNCNQLKD
+758 NYAFNGCNQLKE
-770 IIFPGEVETISNHAF
+770 IILPSEVETIRSYAF
-785 NGCSNLASIQFPPS
+785 ANCSNLASIQFPPS
-799 LKSIEACAFFGC
+799 LKSIESYAFSSC
-811 GKLSNINLPGLT
+811 GKLSSINLPGLT
-823 NISEGT
+823 SISEST
-829 FSCCWNLKEIK
+829 FYGCSNLTEVK
-840 LPSTLERIGDNAF
+840 LPSTLERIGDKAF
-853 ENCTNLN
+853 ESCSNLT

-948 ENQDAGEVTVKGDGN
+948 DNQNAGEVTVKGDGN
-963 NSAGTLITDGNLDA
+963 SSAGTLITDGNLDA

-1049 AKSGNLTLRV
+1049 AQSGNLTLRV

-1092 GNPQISYMDAA
+1092 GNPQISYMDAT
-1103 SLGYDAPITYWNGNS
+1103 SLGYNAPITYWNGNS

-1158 SESINKQNNARA
+1158 SESINKQNKARA

-1279 TYDLTEGDYQ
+1279 TFDLTEGDYQ

-1331 LNGVD
+1331 LNGVN

>member
-1 MFCIGVLQGFAQGF
+1 MKRLLLLSVMFCIGVLQGFAQDYF

-26 CSLVSCTINIPDGT
+26 CYLGSTSITLPDGT
-40 RKDSTYVTIIS
+40 WKDSTYVNIYS
-51 ASNYGEEVTIPE
+51 ASNYGDDVTVPE
-63 VVKYERKEYTITELQ
+63 IITYNGKSYTVAEL
-78 GVFRNNPTLKKV
+78 GSVFSNNQTLKKV
-90 TLPKSATSLLRTFEG
+90 TLPKSSISLNHTFYK

-111 VVNTAQ
+111 IVNTEQ
-117 IQYCSGTFFEC
+117 IKRCENLTFSNC

-140 TIGHATFDNCYNLQS
+140 SLGCGDFEDCKNLQS
-155 VNLKKC
+155 VNLRKC
-161 KTIESEAF
+161 TYIDSYAF
-169 SNCSNLQSVGDLSTC
+169 RGCSSLQSVGDISNC
-184 TSIGHSA
+184 TTIREEA
-191 FNKCSSLKSIDISNC
+191 FHFCSSLKSIDISSC
-206 NFLDRF
+206 NSLEDRLF
-212 AFSGCYKLE
+212 AVCSKLE
-221 EVKLSKQIN
+221 EVKLSKQLA
-230 KINEDTFDGC
+230 KIGSNVFDGC
-240 TNLKNIDLSNCTSIE
+240 SNLKSIDLSYCTSIGEYAFNECRSMTVVGSIASFSSIQRYAFNNCVNLSDIDLSNCTFVGE
-255 ESAFSDCINLT
+255 NAF
-266 SVGNTALLTS
+266 
-276 IKEYAFSSCIKL
+276 Y
-288 TTINLSNCAFIGEYA
+288 NCA
-303 FKGCTKLSNINLSKC
+303 KLSSINLSKC
-318 KFLGHSAFYQCTELT
+318 KLFETNAFAYCEGLR
-333 EVDLSSCSSLE
+333 EVDLSSCSSLAE
-344 ESVFSGCSNLKTIK
+344 GFFKGCSNLKTIK

-387 QKAAFKKCIQ
+387 QKAAFKECMQ

-407 TIEGYKAEYYEAEGA
+407 TIEGYKPEYDGAEGA
-422 FMGCT
+422 FLGCN
-427 NLQEVELPNCIS
+427 NLQEVDLPS
-439 IGEYTFYSCTNLQKV
+439 
-454 ELPNCINIG
+454 CINI
-463 ESTFSS
+463 EKYAFYS
-469 CPKLKSINIPVC
+469 CPKLSSINIPVC
-481 QTIDKEAF
+481 QAIGEEVF

-524 VPALDRNPGTTA
+524 VPALDRYPGNMA

-560 AADVWNTMSERI
+560 TADVWNTMSERI
-572 FPLGTQFDYDVEANA
+572 FPMGTQFDYNVEATA

-621 VMRNKMDNLHH
+621 VMRNKMDNLHY
-632 LDLADADIKSSTY
+632 LDLADADVKSNTY
-645 QYYTGYSTQDDI
+645 DYYTGYSTQDDI
-657 LGPHSFADLDKLLTV
+657 LGPHSFADLDKLMTV

-683 AFNKC
+683 AFNNC

-703 GDTTDYEYING
+703 GDTTDGNYSYNDNT
-714 GAFSDC
+714 GAFRNC
-720 NNLEEIIFHNCERIG
+720 TNLEEIIFHNCEKIG
-735 GCAFIQCCSLQEIT
+735 GNAFYQCNSLQEIT
-749 LPKNLKHIG
+749 LPKNLKHVG
-758 SFAFDNCNQLKD
+758 SYAFNYCSQLKD
-770 IIFPGEVETISNHAF
+770 IILPSEVETISDHAF
-785 NGCSNLASIQFPPS
+785 EFCGNLSSIQFPPS
-799 LKSIEACAFFGC
+799 LKRIESYAFRDC
-811 GKLSNINLPGLT
+811 SKLSSINLPGLT
-823 NISEGT
+823 SISENT
-829 FSCCWNLKEIK
+829 FSGCSNLTEIK
-840 LPSTLERIGDNAF
+840 LPSTLERIGNNAF
-853 ENCTNLN
+853 ENCSNLN

-948 ENQDAGEVTVKGDGN
+948 DNQNAGEVTVKGDGN
-963 NSAGTLITDGNLDA
+963 SSAGTLITDGNLDA

-1049 AKSGNLTLRV
+1049 AQGGNLTLRV

-1220 INDAPQFYTIEAK
+1220 ISDAPQFYTIEAK

-1251 AAKKAGNFTIS
+1251 TAKKAGNFTIS

>member
-1 MFCIGVLQGFAQGF
+1 MFCIGVLQGFAQSTSF

-26 CSLVSCTINIPDGT
+26 CSLNYTSLAMPDGSW
-40 RKDSTYVTIIS
+40 KDSTYVYING
-51 ASNYGEEVTIPE
+51 ASNYGEEVTVPG
-63 VVKYERKEYTITELQ
+63 VVKYGGKDYTITSLNSI
-78 GVFRNNPTLKKV
+78 FSNNQTLKKV
-90 TLPKSATSLLRTFEG
+90 TLPKSVTSLSSTFDG

-111 VVNTAQ
+111 IVNTEQ
-117 IQYCSGTFFEC
+117 ILYCYYAFNNC
-128 SSLKSIDLSNCE
+128 KSLKSIDLSNCE
-140 TIGHATFDNCYNLQS
+140 TVGSYTFSNCNNLQS

-161 KTIESEAF
+161 KTIERNAF
-169 SNCSNLQSVGDLSTC
+169 SYCSSLQSVGDLSSC
-184 TSIGHSA
+184 TTIMDEA
-191 FNKCSSLKSIDISNC
+191 FRSCSSLKSIDISNC
-206 NFLDRF
+206 NSLYSFVFLN
-212 AFSGCYKLE
+212 CPKLE

-230 KINEDTFDGC
+230 KINDGTFSGC
-240 TNLKNIDLSNCTSIE
+240 TNLKSIDLSNCTSIGGN
-255 ESAFSDCINLT
+255 AFAECQSLT
-266 SVGNTALLTS
+266 SVGNTALLNS
-276 IKEYAFSSCIKL
+276 IEERAFFSC
-288 TTINLSNCAFIGEYA
+288 INLSTIDLSNCTFIGEWA
-303 FKGCTKLSNINLSKC
+303 FDFCVKLSNINLSKC
-318 KFLGHSAFYQCTELT
+318 KLIENYAFYQCAKLT
-333 EVDLSSCSSLE
+333 EVDLSSCSSLT
-344 ESVFSGCSNLKTIK
+344 ESIFRDCSNLKTIK

-371 EGTGIETLSLP
+371 AGTGIETLSLP

-387 QKAAFKKCIQ
+387 QKAAFKKCMQ
-397 LKSVNLPKCE
+397 LESVNLPKCE
-407 TIEGYKAEYYEAEGA
+407 TIEGYQPINEEGDGA
-422 FMGCT
+422 FYGCN
-427 NLQEVELPNCIS
+427 NLQEIDLPS
-439 IGEYTFYSCTNLQKV
+439 
-454 ELPNCINIG
+454 CINIG
-463 ESTFSS
+463 ESTFCS

-481 QTIDKEAF
+481 QTIGEEAF

-524 VPALDRNPGTTA
+524 VPALDRNPGTMA
-536 ESDTLALGK
+536 ETDTLALGK

-572 FPLGTQFDYDVEANA
+572 FPMGTQFDYNVEATA

-632 LDLADADIKSSTY
+632 LDLADADVKSNTY
-645 QYYTGYSTQDDI
+645 HYYTGYSTQDDI
-657 LGPHSFADLDKLLTV
+657 LGPHSFADLDKLITV
-672 KLPKSVKYIDQ
+672 KLPKSVKSIDQ
-683 AFNKC
+683 AFNNC
-688 SQLRSVEMPENLICV
+688 SQLRSVEMPENLICI
-703 GDTTDYEYING
+703 GNSYDDEWSMSG
-714 GAFSDC
+714 GAFYDC
-720 NNLEEIIFHNCERIG
+720 SNLEEIIFHNCERIG
-735 GCAFIQCCSLQEIT
+735 GCAFYQCNSLQEIT
-749 LPKNLKHIG
+749 LPKNLIHVG
-758 SFAFDNCNQLKD
+758 SFAFYNCNQLKN
-770 IIFPGEVETISNHAF
+770 IILPSEVETISYHAF
-785 NGCSNLASIQFPPS
+785 DGCGNLASIQFPPS
-799 LKSIEACAFFGC
+799 LKRIESYAFSGC
-811 GKLSNINLPGLT
+811 YSLSSINLPGLT
-823 NISEGT
+823 SISNNT
-829 FSCCWNLKEIK
+829 FYGCSDLTEVK

-853 ENCTNLN
+853 SYCFNLN

-948 ENQDAGEVTVKGDGN
+948 DNQNAGEVTVKGDGN
-963 NSAGTLITDGNLDA
+963 SSAGTLITDGNLDA

-1049 AKSGNLTLRV
+1049 AQSGNLTLRV

-1251 AAKKAGNFTIS
+1251 TAKKAGNFTIS

-1331 LNGVD
+1331 LNGVN
-1336 GKKVTIYAAD
+1336 GKKVNIYAAD

-1367 VKIDNLSTKVMVK
+1367 VKIGNLSTKVMVK

>member
-1 MFCIGVLQGFAQGF
+1 MFCIGVLQGFAQSTSF

-26 CSLVSCTINIPDGT
+26 CSLNYTSLAMPDGSW
-40 RKDSTYVTIIS
+40 KDSTYVYING
-51 ASNYGEEVTIPE
+51 ASNYGEEVTVPG
-63 VVKYERKEYTITELQ
+63 VVKYEEKDYTITQ
-78 GVFRNNPTLKKV
+78 IGSIFCNNQTLKKV
-90 TLPKSATSLLRTFEG
+90 TLPKSVTSLSSTFEG

-111 VVNTAQ
+111 VVNTDQ
-117 IQYCSGTFFEC
+117 ILYCSRTFNEC
-128 SSLKSIDLSNCE
+128 RSLKSIDLSNCE
-140 TIGHATFDNCYNLQS
+140 TIGNATFANCYNLQS

-161 KTIESEAF
+161 ITIESQAF
-169 SNCSNLQSVGDLSTC
+169 TNCNNLQSVGDLSSC
-184 TSIGHSA
+184 TTIMYGA
-191 FNKCSSLKSIDISNC
+191 FQSCSSLKSIDISNC
-206 NFLDRF
+206 TSLGEEAF
-212 AFSGCYKLE
+212 ADCSKLE

-230 KINEDTFDGC
+230 KINDDTFSGC
-240 TNLKNIDLSNCTSIE
+240 TNLKSIDLSNSTSIGGR
-255 ESAFSDCINLT
+255 AFNGCQSLT
-266 SVGNTALLTS
+266 SVGNTALLSS
-276 IKEYAFSSCIKL
+276 IQGNAFSGCTNL
-288 TTINLSNCAFIGEYA
+288 TTIDLSNSTFVGENAFSNCA
-303 FKGCTKLSNINLSKC
+303 KLSNINLSKC
-318 KFLGHSAFYQCTELT
+318 NLLGYGAFNNCTNLT
-333 EVDLSSCSSLE
+333 EVDLSSCSSLA
-344 ESVFSGCSNLKTIK
+344 ESVFRGCSNLKTIK

-371 EGTGIETLSLP
+371 EGIGIETLSLP

-387 QKAAFKKCIQ
+387 QEGAFRTCSQ
-397 LKSVNLPKCE
+397 LKS
-407 TIEGYKAEYYEAEGA
+407 ID
-422 FMGCT
+422 
-427 NLQEVELPNCIS
+427 
-439 IGEYTFYSCTNLQKV
+439 
-454 ELPNCINIG
+454 
-463 ESTFSS
+463 
-469 CPKLKSINIPVC
+469 IPVC
-481 QTIDKEAF
+481 QSIGMNAF
-489 AYCGNL
+489 ASCSRL
-495 NEVSLPNTI
+495 ESASIPNTI
-504 QKLGY
+504 KSLGY
-509 KCFNGNTSLTLYAKN
+509 KCFNGNTTLTLYAKN

-551 PEESLAAYQ
+551 PKESLAAYQ

-572 FPLGTQFDYDVEANA
+572 FPMGTQFNYDVEATA

-621 VMRNKMDNLHH
+621 VMRNKMDNLHY
-632 LDLADADIKSSTY
+632 LDLADADVKSNTY
-645 QYYTGYSTQDDI
+645 NYYTGYSTQDDI
-657 LGPHSFADLDKLLTV
+657 LGPHSFADLDKLMTV
-672 KLPKSVKYIDQ
+672 KLPKSVKYIDL
-683 AFNKC
+683 AFNNC
-688 SQLRSVEMPENLICV
+688 RQLRSVEMPENLICV
-703 GDTTDYEYING
+703 GDTADWNWNKDG
-714 GAFSDC
+714 GAFGNC
-720 NNLEEIIFHNCERIG
+720 TNLEEIIFHNCEKIG
-735 GCAFIQCCSLQEIT
+735 GKAFYQCNSLQEIT

-758 SFAFDNCNQLKD
+758 SYAFNYCNQLKD
-770 IIFPGEVETISNHAF
+770 IILPNEVETIGEHAF
-785 NGCSNLASIQFPPS
+785 EFCYNLSSVQFPPS
-799 LKSIEACAFFGC
+799 LKRIEANAFYC
-811 GKLSNINLPGLT
+811 CISLSSINLPGLT
-823 NISEGT
+823 SISENT
-829 FSCCWNLKEIK
+829 FSGCSNLTEVK

-853 ENCTNLN
+853 SNCDNLN

-1049 AKSGNLTLRV
+1049 AQSGNLTLRV

>member
-1 MFCIGVLQGFAQGF
+1 MFCIGVLQGFAQSTSF

-26 CSLVSCTINIPDGT
+26 CSLNYTGTTMPDGSW
-40 RKDSTYVTIIS
+40 KDSTYVTINS
-51 ASNYGEEVTIPE
+51 ASNYGEEVTVPGI
-63 VVKYERKEYTITELQ
+63 VKYEGKNYTITQLD
-78 GVFRNNPTLKKV
+78 GIFSNNQTLKKV
-90 TLPKSATSLLRTFEG
+90 TLPKSVTSLSSTFDG

-111 VVNTAQ
+111 IVNTEQ
-117 IQYCSGTFFEC
+117 ILYCYYAFNNC
-128 SSLKSIDLSNCE
+128 KSLKSIDLSNCE
-140 TIGHATFDNCYNLQS
+140 TIGGSTFSNCNNLQS

-161 KTIESEAF
+161 KTIERNAF
-169 SNCSNLQSVGDLSTC
+169 SYCSSLQSVGDLSSC
-184 TSIGHSA
+184 TTIMDEA
-191 FNKCSSLKSIDISNC
+191 FRSCSSLKSIDISNC
-206 NFLDRF
+206 NSLYSFVFLN
-212 AFSGCYKLE
+212 CPKLE

-230 KINEDTFDGC
+230 KINDGTFSGC
-240 TNLKNIDLSNCTSIE
+240 TNLKSIDLSNCTSIGGN
-255 ESAFSDCINLT
+255 AFAECQSLT
-266 SVGNTALLTS
+266 SVGNTALLNS
-276 IKEYAFSSCIKL
+276 IEERAFFSC
-288 TTINLSNCAFIGEYA
+288 INLSTIDLSNCTFIGEWA
-303 FKGCTKLSNINLSKC
+303 FDFCVKLSNINLSKC
-318 KFLGHSAFYQCTELT
+318 KLIENYAFYQCAKLT
-333 EVDLSSCSSLE
+333 EVDLSSCSSLT
-344 ESVFSGCSNLKTIK
+344 ESIFRDCSNLKTIK

-371 EGTGIETLSLP
+371 AGTGIETLSLP

-387 QKAAFKKCIQ
+387 QKAAFKKCMQ
-397 LKSVNLPKCE
+397 LESVNLPKCE
-407 TIEGYKAEYYEAEGA
+407 TIEGYQPINEEGDGA
-422 FMGCT
+422 FYGCN
-427 NLQEVELPNCIS
+427 NLQEIDLPS
-439 IGEYTFYSCTNLQKV
+439 
-454 ELPNCINIG
+454 CINIG
-463 ESTFSS
+463 ESTFCS

-481 QTIDKEAF
+481 QTIGEEAF

-524 VPALDRNPGTTA
+524 VPTLDRNPGTMA
-536 ESDTLALGK
+536 ETDTLALGK

-572 FPLGTQFDYDVEANA
+572 FPMGTQFDYNVEATA

-632 LDLADADIKSSTY
+632 LDLADADVKSNTY
-645 QYYTGYSTQDDI
+645 HYYTGYSTQDDI
-657 LGPHSFADLDKLLTV
+657 LGPHSFADLDKLITV
-672 KLPKSVKYIDQ
+672 KLPKSVKSIDQ
-683 AFNKC
+683 AFNNC
-688 SQLRSVEMPENLICV
+688 SQLRSVEMPENLICI
-703 GDTTDYEYING
+703 GNSYDDEWSMNG
-714 GAFSDC
+714 GAFYDC
-720 NNLEEIIFHNCERIG
+720 SNLEEIIFHNCERIG
-735 GCAFIQCCSLQEIT
+735 GCAFYQCNSLQEIT
-749 LPKNLKHIG
+749 LPKNLIHVG
-758 SFAFDNCNQLKD
+758 SFAFYNCNQLKN
-770 IIFPGEVETISNHAF
+770 IILPSEVETISYHAF
-785 NGCSNLASIQFPPS
+785 DGCGNLASIQFPPS
-799 LKSIEACAFFGC
+799 LKRIESYAFSGC
-811 GKLSNINLPGLT
+811 YSLSSINLPGLT
-823 NISEGT
+823 SISNNT
-829 FSCCWNLKEIK
+829 FYGCSDLTEVK

-853 ENCTNLN
+853 SYCFNLN

-948 ENQDAGEVTVKGDGN
+948 DNQNAGEVTVKGDGN
-963 NSAGTLITDGNLDA
+963 SSAGTLITDGNLDA

-1049 AKSGNLTLRV
+1049 AQSGNLTLRV

-1175 GINPERL
+1175 GINPDRL
-1182 LINLTLSDGNHTDKT
+1182 LINLALSDGNHTDKT

-1205 SQAYELDCDAAKFAA
+1205 SLAYELDCDAAKFAA

-1331 LNGVD
+1331 LNGVN

>member
-1 MFCIGVLQGFAQGF
+1 MKRLLLLSVMFCIGVLQGFAQETSF
-15 TYTDENGVNWE
+15 TYTDENGVNWI
-26 CSLVSCTINIPDGT
+26 CSLYSTSIMMPDGT
-40 RKDSTYVTIIS
+40 YKTSTYATIDG
-51 ASNYGEEVTIPE
+51 ASNYGEEVKVPGAIKHE
-63 VVKYERKEYTITELQ
+63 GKEYIIAHLN
-78 GVFRNNPTLKKV
+78 GVFSNNQTLKKV
-90 TLPKSATSLLRTFEG
+90 TLPKSVTSLDYTFQR

-111 VVNTAQ
+111 VVNTEQ
-117 IQYCSGTFFEC
+117 IQRFGYSTFSNC
-128 SSLKSIDLSNCE
+128 SSLKSIDMSNCE
-140 TIGHATFDNCYNLQS
+140 VINSNAFENCKNLQS

-161 KTIESEAF
+161 KTIESYAF
-169 SNCSNLQSVGDLSTC
+169 SDCSNLQFVGNLSTC
-184 TSIGHSA
+184 TTIGDTA
-191 FNKCSSLKSIDISNC
+191 FGSCFALKSIDISNC
-206 NFLDRF
+206 NFLDRCVF
-212 AFSGCYKLE
+212 LNCSKLE
-221 EVKLSKQIN
+221 ELKLSKQIN
-230 KINEDTFDGC
+230 IINDGTFIGC
-240 TNLKNIDLSNCTSIE
+240 TNLKSIDLSNCTSIGAN
-255 ESAFSDCINLT
+255 AFNECRSLT
-266 SVGNTALLTS
+266 SVGNTILLSS
-276 IKEYAFSSCIKL
+276 IQGQAFQNCKNL
-288 TTINLSNCAFIGEYA
+288 TTIDLSNCTFIGGYA
-303 FKGCTKLSNINLSKC
+303 FENCTNLSNINLSKC
-318 KFLGHSAFYQCTELT
+318 KLFGNGAFNNCTNLT
-333 EVDLSSCSSLE
+333 EVDLSSYSSLA
-344 ESVFSGCSNLKTIK
+344 ESVFRGCSNLKTIK
-358 GIENFTTIPAYAF
+358 GIENITTIPANAF
-371 EGTGIETLSLP
+371 ANTGIETLSLP

-387 QKAAFKKCIQ
+387 QEGAFKECSQ
-397 LKSVNLPKCE
+397 LKS
-407 TIEGYKAEYYEAEGA
+407 ID
-422 FMGCT
+422 
-427 NLQEVELPNCIS
+427 
-439 IGEYTFYSCTNLQKV
+439 
-454 ELPNCINIG
+454 
-463 ESTFSS
+463 
-469 CPKLKSINIPVC
+469 IPVC
-481 QTIDKEAF
+481 QSIGMNAF
-489 AYCGNL
+489 ASCSRL
-495 NEVSLPNTI
+495 ESASIPNTI
-504 QKLGY
+504 KSLGY
-509 KCFNGNTSLTLYAKN
+509 KCFNGNTTLTLYAKN
-524 VPALDRNPGTTA
+524 VPALERYPGTME

-545 NVLIIV
+545 NILIIV

-560 AADVWNTMSERI
+560 SADVWNTMSERI
-572 FPLGTQFDYDVEANA
+572 FPLGTQFNYDVEATA

-632 LDLADADIKSSTY
+632 LDLSDADIKSNSY
-645 QYYTGYSTQDDI
+645 DYYTGFSTQDDI

-672 KLPKSVKYIDQ
+672 KLPKSVKYINQ
-683 AFNKC
+683 AFNNC

-703 GDTTDYEYING
+703 GDTLDNEWSMG
-714 GAFSDC
+714 GEAFSNC
-720 NNLEEIIFHNCERIG
+720 TNLENIMFHNCEKIG
-735 GCAFIQCCSLQEIT
+735 GSAFYQCNSLQEIT
-749 LPKNLKHIG
+749 LPKNLKHVG
-758 SFAFDNCNQLKD
+758 SYAFSQCSQLKD
-770 IIFPGEVETISNHAF
+770 IILPSEVETISYHAF
-785 NGCSNLASIQFPPS
+785 EYCNNLASIQFPPS
-799 LKSIEACAFFGC
+799 LKRIESYAFSGC
-811 GKLSNINLPGLT
+811 GNLSSINLPGLT
-823 NISEGT
+823 SISENT
-829 FSCCWNLKEIK
+829 FAYCSRLKEVK

-853 ENCTNLN
+853 ENCFNLN

-1049 AKSGNLTLRV
+1049 AQSGNLTLRV

-1331 LNGVD
+1331 LNGVN

>member
-1 MFCIGVLQGFAQGF
+1 MKRLLLLSVMFCIGVLQGFAQESF

-26 CSLVSCTINIPDGT
+26 CYLGSTGITLPDGT
-40 RKDSTYVTIIS
+40 WKDSTYVNIYS
-51 ASNYGEEVTIPE
+51 ASNYGDEVTVPE
-63 VVKYERKEYTITELQ
+63 IITYNGKSYTVAEL
-78 GVFRNNPTLKKV
+78 GSVFSNNQTLKKV
-90 TLPKSATSLLRTFEG
+90 TLPKSSISLNHTFYK

-111 VVNTAQ
+111 IVNTEQ
-117 IQYCSGTFFEC
+117 IQRCENLTFSNC

-140 TIGHATFDNCYNLQS
+140 SLGCGDFEDCKNLQS
-155 VNLKKC
+155 VNLRKC
-161 KTIESEAF
+161 TYINSYAF
-169 SNCSNLQSVGDLSTC
+169 RGCSSLQSVGDISNC
-184 TSIGHSA
+184 TTIGEEA
-191 FNKCSSLKSIDISNC
+191 FHFCSSLKSIDISSC
-206 NFLDRF
+206 NSLEDRLF
-212 AFSGCYKLE
+212 AICSNLE
-221 EVKLSKQIN
+221 EVKLSKQLA
-230 KINEDTFDGC
+230 KIGSNVFNGC
-240 TNLKNIDLSNCTSIE
+240 SNLKSIDLSYCTSIGEYAFNECRSITAVGSIASFSSIQRYAFYNCVNLSDIDLSNCTFVGE
-255 ESAFSDCINLT
+255 NAF
-266 SVGNTALLTS
+266 
-276 IKEYAFSSCIKL
+276 Y
-288 TTINLSNCAFIGEYA
+288 NCA
-303 FKGCTKLSNINLSKC
+303 KLSSINLSKC
-318 KFLGHSAFYQCTELT
+318 KLFETNAFAYCEGLR
-333 EVDLSSCSSLE
+333 EVDLSSCSSLAE
-344 ESVFSGCSNLKTIK
+344 GFFKGCSNLKAIK

-387 QKAAFKKCIQ
+387 QKGAFKKCIQ

-407 TIEGYKAEYYEAEGA
+407 TIEGYKTEYYEEEGA
-422 FMGCT
+422 FWGCD
-427 NLQEVELPNCIS
+427 NLLKVDLPNC
-439 IGEYTFYSCTNLQKV
+439 T
-454 ELPNCINIG
+454 NIG
-463 ESTFSS
+463 ESTFCS
-469 CPKLKSINIPVC
+469 CSKLKSINIPVC

-509 KCFNGNTSLTLYAKN
+509 KCFNGNTTLTLYAKN
-524 VPALDRNPGTTA
+524 VPALDRYPGNMA
-536 ESDTLALGK
+536 ETDTLALGK

-572 FPLGTQFDYDVEANA
+572 FPLGTQFNYDVEATA

-621 VMRNKMDNLHH
+621 VMRNKMDNLHY
-632 LDLADADIKSSTY
+632 LDLADADVKSNTY
-645 QYYTGYSTQDDI
+645 HYYTGYCTQDDI
-657 LGPHSFADLDKLLTV
+657 LGPHTFADLDKLITV

-683 AFNKC
+683 AFNNC
-688 SQLRSVEMPENLICV
+688 SQLRSVEMPENLICI
-703 GDTTDYEYING
+703 GDTVDWTFWEDNV
-714 GAFSDC
+714 GAFRNC
-720 NNLEEIIFHNCERIG
+720 TNLEGIIFHNCERIG
-735 GCAFIQCCSLQEIT
+735 RYAFNQCTSLQEIT
-749 LPKNLKHIG
+749 LPKNLKHVG
-758 SFAFDNCNQLKD
+758 SYAFSQCSQLKD
-770 IIFPGEVETISNHAF
+770 IILPSEVETISYHAF
-785 NGCSNLASIQFPPS
+785 EYCNLESIQFPPS
-799 LKSIEACAFFGC
+799 LKSIESYAFSGC
-811 GKLSNINLPGLT
+811 SKLSSINLPGLT
-823 NISEGT
+823 NISENT
-829 FSCCWNLKEIK
+829 FNGCSNLTEVK
-840 LPSTLERIGDNAF
+840 LPSTLERIGNNAF
-853 ENCTNLN
+853 ENCSNLN

-948 ENQDAGEVTVKGDGN
+948 DNQNAGEVTVKGDGN

-1049 AKSGNLTLRV
+1049 AQSGNLTLRV

-1331 LNGVD
+1331 LNGVN

>member
-1 MFCIGVLQGFAQGF
+1 MKRLLLLSVMFCIGVLQGFAQETSF
-15 TYTDENGVNWE
+15 TYTDENGVNWI
-26 CSLVSCTINIPDGT
+26 CSLYSSSIMMPDGT
-40 RKDSTYVTIIS
+40 YKTSTYATIDG
-51 ASNYGEEVTIPE
+51 ASNYGEEVKVPGAIKHE
-63 VVKYERKEYTITELQ
+63 GKEYIIAHLN
-78 GVFRNNPTLKKV
+78 GVFSNNQTLKKV
-90 TLPKSATSLLRTFEG
+90 TLPKSVTSLDYTFQR

-111 VVNTAQ
+111 VVNTEQ
-117 IQYCSGTFFEC
+117 IQRFGYSTFSNC
-128 SSLKSIDLSNCE
+128 SSLKSIDMSNCE
-140 TIGHATFDNCYNLQS
+140 VINSNAFENCKNLQS

-161 KTIESEAF
+161 KTIESYAF
-169 SNCSNLQSVGDLSTC
+169 SDCSNLQFVGNLSTC
-184 TSIGHSA
+184 TTIGDTA
-191 FNKCSSLKSIDISNC
+191 FGSCFALKSIDISNC
-206 NFLDRF
+206 NFLDRCVF
-212 AFSGCYKLE
+212 LNCSKLE
-221 EVKLSKQIN
+221 ELKLSKQIN
-230 KINEDTFDGC
+230 IINDGTFIGC
-240 TNLKNIDLSNCTSIE
+240 TNLKSIDLSNCTSIGAN
-255 ESAFSDCINLT
+255 AFNECRSLT
-266 SVGNTALLTS
+266 SVGNTILLSS
-276 IKEYAFSSCIKL
+276 IQGQAFQNCKNL
-288 TTINLSNCAFIGEYA
+288 TTIDLSNCTFIGGYA
-303 FKGCTKLSNINLSKC
+303 FENCTNLSNINLSKC
-318 KFLGHSAFYQCTELT
+318 KLFGNGAFNNCTNLT
-333 EVDLSSCSSLE
+333 EVDLSSYSSLA
-344 ESVFSGCSNLKTIK
+344 ESVFRGCSNLKTIK
-358 GIENFTTIPAYAF
+358 GIENITTIPANAF
-371 EGTGIETLSLP
+371 ANTGIETLSLP

-387 QKAAFKKCIQ
+387 QEGAFKECSQ
-397 LKSVNLPKCE
+397 LKS
-407 TIEGYKAEYYEAEGA
+407 ID
-422 FMGCT
+422 
-427 NLQEVELPNCIS
+427 
-439 IGEYTFYSCTNLQKV
+439 
-454 ELPNCINIG
+454 
-463 ESTFSS
+463 
-469 CPKLKSINIPVC
+469 IPVC
-481 QTIDKEAF
+481 QSIGMNAF
-489 AYCGNL
+489 ASCSHL
-495 NEVSLPNTI
+495 ESASIPNTI
-504 QKLGY
+504 KSLGY
-509 KCFNGNTSLTLYAKN
+509 KCFNGNTTLTLYAKN
-524 VPALDRNPGTTA
+524 VPALERYPGTME

-572 FPLGTQFDYDVEANA
+572 FPMGTQFDYNVEATA

-621 VMRNKMDNLHH
+621 VMRNKMDNLHY
-632 LDLADADIKSSTY
+632 LDLADADVKSNTY
-645 QYYTGYSTQDDI
+645 DYYTGYSTQDDI
-657 LGPHSFADLDKLLTV
+657 LGPHSFADLDKLITV

-683 AFNKC
+683 AFNNC

-703 GDTTDYEYING
+703 GNSYDNDWGMMDG
-714 GAFSDC
+714 GAFGNC
-720 NNLEEIIFHNCERIG
+720 TNLEEIIFHNCERIG
-735 GCAFIQCCSLQEIT
+735 ANTFCNCYSLQEIT

-758 SFAFDNCNQLKD
+758 SNAFYQCSQLKD
-770 IIFPGEVETISNHAF
+770 IILPSEVETISSYAF
-785 NGCSNLASIQFPPS
+785 ASCGNLASIQFPPS
-799 LKSIEACAFFGC
+799 LKSIESSAFANC
-811 GKLSNINLPGLT
+811 SKLSSINLPGLT
-823 NISEGT
+823 SISNDT
-829 FSCCWNLKEIK
+829 FYGCSNLKEVK

-853 ENCTNLN
+853 ESCSNLN

-948 ENQDAGEVTVKGDGN
+948 DNQNAGEVTVKGDGN
-963 NSAGTLITDGNLDA
+963 SSAGTLITDGNLDA

-1049 AKSGNLTLRV
+1049 AQSGNLTLRV

-1103 SLGYDAPITYWNGNS
+1103 SLGYDAPITYWNGDS

-1251 AAKKAGNFTIS
+1251 ATKKAGNFTIS

-1279 TYDLTEGDYQ
+1279 TFDLTEGDYQ

-1331 LNGVD
+1331 LNGVN

>member
-1 MFCIGVLQGFAQGF
+1 MFCIGVLQGFAQSTSF

-26 CSLVSCTINIPDGT
+26 CSLNYTSLAMPDGSW
-40 RKDSTYVTIIS
+40 KDSTYVYING
-51 ASNYGEEVTIPE
+51 ASNYGEEVTVPG
-63 VVKYERKEYTITELQ
+63 VVKYEEKDYTITQ
-78 GVFRNNPTLKKV
+78 IGSIFCNNQTLKKV
-90 TLPKSATSLLRTFEG
+90 TLPKSVTSLSSTFEG

-111 VVNTAQ
+111 VVNTDQ
-117 IQYCSGTFFEC
+117 ILYCSRTFNEC
-128 SSLKSIDLSNCE
+128 RSLKSIDLSNCE
-140 TIGHATFDNCYNLQS
+140 TIGNATFANCYNLQS

-161 KTIESEAF
+161 ITIESQAF
-169 SNCSNLQSVGDLSTC
+169 TNCNNLQSVGDLSSC
-184 TSIGHSA
+184 TTIMYGA
-191 FNKCSSLKSIDISNC
+191 FQSCSSLKSIDISNC
-206 NFLDRF
+206 TSLGEEAF
-212 AFSGCYKLE
+212 ADCSKLE

-230 KINEDTFDGC
+230 KINDDTFSGC
-240 TNLKNIDLSNCTSIE
+240 TNLKSIDLSNCTSIGG
-255 ESAFSDCINLT
+255 SAFNGCQSLT
-266 SVGNTALLTS
+266 SVGNTALLSS
-276 IKEYAFSSCIKL
+276 IQGNAFSGCTNL
-288 TTINLSNCAFIGEYA
+288 TTIDLSNSTFVGENAFSNCA
-303 FKGCTKLSNINLSKC
+303 KLSNINLSKC
-318 KFLGHSAFYQCTELT
+318 NLLGYGAFNNCTNLT
-333 EVDLSSCSSLE
+333 EVDLSSCSSLA
-344 ESVFSGCSNLKTIK
+344 ESVFRGCSNLKTIK

-371 EGTGIETLSLP
+371 EGIGIETLSLP

-387 QKAAFKKCIQ
+387 QEGAFRTCSQ
-397 LKSVNLPKCE
+397 LKS
-407 TIEGYKAEYYEAEGA
+407 ID
-422 FMGCT
+422 
-427 NLQEVELPNCIS
+427 
-439 IGEYTFYSCTNLQKV
+439 
-454 ELPNCINIG
+454 
-463 ESTFSS
+463 
-469 CPKLKSINIPVC
+469 IPVC
-481 QTIDKEAF
+481 QSIGMNAF
-489 AYCGNL
+489 ASCSRL
-495 NEVSLPNTI
+495 ESASIPNTI
-504 QKLGY
+504 KSLGY
-509 KCFNGNTSLTLYAKN
+509 KCFNGNTTLTLYAKN

-551 PEESLAAYQ
+551 PKESLAAYQ

-572 FPLGTQFDYDVEANA
+572 FPMGTQFNYDVEATA

-621 VMRNKMDNLHH
+621 VMRNKMDNLHY
-632 LDLADADIKSSTY
+632 LDLADADVKSNTY
-645 QYYTGYSTQDDI
+645 NYYTGYSTQDDI
-657 LGPHSFADLDKLLTV
+657 LGPHSFADLDKLMTV
-672 KLPKSVKYIDQ
+672 KLPKSVKYIDL
-683 AFNKC
+683 AFNNC
-688 SQLRSVEMPENLICV
+688 RQLRSVEMPENLICV
-703 GDTTDYEYING
+703 GDTADWNWNKDG
-714 GAFSDC
+714 GAFGNC
-720 NNLEEIIFHNCERIG
+720 TNLEEIIFHNCEKIG
-735 GCAFIQCCSLQEIT
+735 GKAFYQCNSLQEIT

-758 SFAFDNCNQLKD
+758 SYAFNYCNQLKD
-770 IIFPGEVETISNHAF
+770 IILPNEVETIGEHAF
-785 NGCSNLASIQFPPS
+785 EFCYNLSSVQFPPS
-799 LKSIEACAFFGC
+799 LKRIEANAFYC
-811 GKLSNINLPGLT
+811 CISLSSINLPGLT
-823 NISEGT
+823 SISENT
-829 FSCCWNLKEIK
+829 FSGCSNLTEVK

-853 ENCTNLN
+853 SNCDNLN

-948 ENQDAGEVTVKGDGN
+948 DNQNAGEVTVKGDGN
-963 NSAGTLITDGNLDA
+963 SSAGTLITDGNLDA

-1049 AKSGNLTLRV
+1049 AQSGNLTLRV

-1279 TYDLTEGDYQ
+1279 TFDLTEGDYQ

-1331 LNGVD
+1331 LNGVN

>member
-1 MFCIGVLQGFAQGF
+1 M
-15 TYTDENGVNWE
+15 
-26 CSLVSCTINIPDGT
+26 PDGSW
-40 RKDSTYVTIIS
+40 KDSTYVTING
-51 ASNYGEEVTIPE
+51 ASNYGEEVTIPG
-63 VVKYERKEYTITELQ
+63 VVKYEGKEYTVTQLGSI
-78 GVFRNNPTLKKV
+78 FCNNQTLKKV
-90 TLPKSATSLLRTFEG
+90 TLPKSVTSLSNTFDG

-111 VVNTAQ
+111 VVNTTQ
-117 IQYCSGTFFEC
+117 ILYCSRTFYEC
-128 SSLKSIDLSNCE
+128 RSLKSIDLSNCE
-140 TIGHATFDNCYNLQS
+140 TIGNATFANCHNLQS
-155 VNLKKC
+155 ITLKKC
-161 KTIESEAF
+161 ITIESQAF
-169 SNCSNLQSVGDLSTC
+169 TNCNNLQSVGDLSSC
-184 TSIGHSA
+184 TTIMYGA
-191 FNKCSSLKSIDISNC
+191 FQSCSSLKSIDISSC
-206 NFLDRF
+206 NSLDGSVF
-212 AFSGCYKLE
+212 EGCSNLE
-221 EVKLSKQIN
+221 EIKLSKQIN
-230 KINEDTFDGC
+230 QIKESTFNGC
-240 TNLKNIDLSNCTSIE
+240 ANLKSIDLSNCTSIGGN
-255 ESAFSDCINLT
+255 AFGYCQNLK
-266 SVGNTALLTS
+266 SVGSTALLNS
-276 IKEYAFSSCIKL
+276 IQGYAFQSCTNL
-288 TTINLSNCAFIGEYA
+288 TISDLSNCTFIGEWA
-303 FKGCTKLSNINLSKC
+303 FSTCAKLSNINLSKC
-318 KFLGHSAFYQCTELT
+318 KLIGNNAFNNCTNLT
-333 EVDLSSCSSLE
+333 EVDLSSCSSLA
-344 ESVFSGCSNLKTIK
+344 ESIFWGCSNLKTIK
-358 GIENFTTIPAYAF
+358 GIENFTTIPANAF
-371 EGTGIETLSLP
+371 ANTGIETLSLP

-387 QKAAFKKCIQ
+387 QEGAFRECQQ
-397 LKSVNLPKCE
+397 LKSINLPKCE
-407 TIEGYKAEYYEAEGA
+407 TIGNYTPVYDSDSEGA
-422 FMGCT
+422 FKGCS
-427 NLQEVELPNCIS
+427 NLQQAELPICTTIAP
-439 IGEYTFYSCTNLQKV
+439 YTFYGCTRL
-454 ELPNCINIG
+454 
-463 ESTFSS
+463 S
-469 CPKLKSINIPVC
+469 SINIPVC
-481 QTIDKEAF
+481 QFIGKVAF
-489 AYCGNL
+489 ANCSNL
-495 NEVSLPNTI
+495 NAVSLPNTI
-504 QKLGY
+504 QELGY
-509 KCFNGNTSLTLYAKN
+509 KCFNGNTMLTLYAKN
-524 VPALDRNPGTTA
+524 VPTLDNNPGSY
-536 ESDTLALGK
+536 SDMDYSVLGK

-572 FPLGTQFDYDVEANA
+572 FPLGTQFNYDVEATA

-621 VMRNKMDNLHH
+621 VMRNKMDNLHY
-632 LDLADADIKSSTY
+632 LDLADVDVKSNTY
-645 QYYTGYSTQDDI
+645 HYYTGYSTQDDI
-657 LGPHSFADLDKLLTV
+657 LGPHSFADLDKLMTV

-683 AFNKC
+683 AFNNC

-703 GDTTDYEYING
+703 GDTLDWNYWEDNR
-714 GAFSDC
+714 GAFRNCS
-720 NNLEEIIFHNCERIG
+720 NLEEIIFHNCERIG
-735 GCAFIQCCSLQEIT
+735 GAAFCQCNSLQEIT
-749 LPKNLKHIG
+749 LPKNLKYIG
-758 SFAFDNCNQLKD
+758 SSAFNYCSQLKD
-770 IIFPGEVETISNHAF
+770 IILPSEVETISYYAF
-785 NGCSNLASIQFPPS
+785 NGCDSLTSIQFPPS
-799 LKSIEACAFFGC
+799 LKSIESYAFSSC
-811 GKLSNINLPGLT
+811 YRLSSINLPGLT
-823 NISEGT
+823 SISEYT
-829 FSCCWNLKEIK
+829 FNGCSNLTEVK
-840 LPSTLERIGDNAF
+840 LPSTLERIGNNAF
-853 ENCTNLN
+853 ENCSNLT

-963 NSAGTLITDGNLDA
+963 SSAGTLITDGNLDA

-1049 AKSGNLTLRV
+1049 AQSGNLTLRV

-1331 LNGVD
+1331 LNGVN